1 MVKTKLHIIRIF
13 TLLLLL
19 LTGMGNE
26 AWAAYKVTYHI
37 LTLPMTSTRPGNTD
51 PTYYGWRT
59 EAIKVE
65 VASASTIQLEAHFK
79 SPLAKNFTY
88 YPESVIK
95 KDGTA
100 RQIYQ
105 YRSANTYRLYKA
117 PLAPYVKVTVSGGA
131 ITNEV
136 ISNDTEWDAAG
147 ESKKTA
153 TSVEDMETQVSS
165 FANGDYYFSFQAVC
179 KTEGDAI
186 PSNDYHVYVTYE
198 YDAENNLAK
207 LDGSVAYNVVLDDK
221 FLAFNRGRNNRM
233 AVIPKANVSAEQLT
247 SDDFVYVNVLNVDV
261 LKNKTY
267 WNDKTNNPNPAS
279 ETQSKFFFLFKYKG
293 EDPYNIAICS
303 AYEGEK
309 YYIEKYA
316 DEGSFLKK
324 YYKESSLFAK
334 KTDEMLFAS
343 DDHKK
348 YTQTDVNNS
357 SAPVTYD
364 AAATYNGY
372 YHGIGP
378 ANIIWN
384 SFAMLNAVDN
394 NGNVIADKT
403 VFMASRTIKS
413 DGDLEVQSGKF
424 YYLGYD
430 NPATVKIKP
439 FAKQSA
445 PAADEEMYE
454 IYEYTFKVKT
464 PFGTVITATKKWTEA
479 YKSYSLIDHVPDELL
494 RKYVSFTK
502 AYTSDNP
509 ATRSEI
515 STFAE
520 SDAADNGRIIWLE
533 YTTSMPFETLP
544 VGGCY
549 NDARYYTIRA
559 NGASQA
565 QNLGYYSS
573 GSFYTGLGS
582 NTVLHQGENSAEA
595 QFAFIGDPYELKI
608 ISRAASEATTAS
620 GTPAASHNRYV
631 GCATAALD
639 GTTLTAQTGT
649 NDISTWQIEP
659 GNITNPDYF
668 VLRQFNTEGKYI
680 GWNSGAANKPM
691 TYSSTSTT
699 IRVVEL
705 EKKAFVYHIVRGDGS
720 IAVKAIEEQDIGT
733 PLRKKDVPDIIHSPF
748 IDFPVATITFYSDAA
763 CNSVIKHAPYTV
775 TDENKHIY
783 VKYDM
788 NDAAAPYL
796 DNKVYHVM
804 LNGEYIYYDNGII
817 KSKEV
822 ISDDEA
828 ASGAFKWKLGGNDP
842 YAMTIQTM
850 DENVANYLHYVE
862 VTNWVTGTI
871 SNPWP
876 SSVPDS
882 KFIVK
887 LSPYTTATTNVYEVM
902 AATGDGT
909 DASETYYNIGRLD
922 NTTVK
927 MVDNTSSAHGSLTL
941 RFRLFPTES
950 TTHNVTYHL
959 IDNEGVDLLQ
969 TVARHTSEEAP
980 DFPAQYRSPLVTNYH
995 YYVLSNFTTNTV
1007 SGVTHYT
1014 LDGSPSE
1021 LTTIGDETDVYV
1033 LYNGTNDVSNQ
1044 YDMQNKRITYLL
1056 KYKSG
1061 TPFRAEDGSDGLETT
1076 PVTPIYPY
1084 CNGDCC
1090 FFVYGQDQFDLQ
1102 QEGAASTRTRWAW
1115 YLESTNNDPY
1125 HVKICSRQ
1133 QETYNQDDI
1142 RGYFATYQPDD
1153 YDKVVTTLVWPTISG
1168 IQGADYMILG
1178 TTGNFRLVT
1187 TNEIPLDS
1195 DHNGTPESTQR
1206 YTVKSFEQY
1215 WKTFDTVKKKILD
1228 GELDIL
1234 EDKDKGNS
1242 KYEDPDGS
1250 ILVPT
1255 SPASYRESLTGEYNF
1270 HSYKKWAYA
1279 KRFNGYNKEGKTS
1292 KGWEEIEHWFQTV
1305 DMGEGYFS
1313 LEEVDINPVM
1323 ILLDQHGWEIMRK
1336 PLPTSPTDPTK
1347 AAKYNQIRLYD
1358 SPMVEKYY
1366 FWTKASKR
1374 SGFHQYYNLSQ
1385 QVMVDGE
1392 PYTSTTLTE
1401 LPPYDTATN
1410 LRDAKGN
1417 QYDEYVTYTVKDE
1430 YVQSFKLNY
1439 SYTENMTDPA
1449 DNTKTYTKVSVTGEG
1464 APFLIQQGSH
1474 FASATSAEATSVTQ
1488 NDVPATGGMQ
1498 QYIVTNISDLAAG
1511 EAKQNEL
1518 WYVMPNL
1525 NIDKEMGYDGY
1536 AHEWANDY
1544 ERKDKVQK
1552 SGFNS
1557 WAFDPYNIQISSV
1570 PYSAR
1575 YLVTNATGATLSEGA
1590 GSLIGTYENDPA
1602 VNIGAQATE
1611 VTCSWYDSRALDI
1624 TNATFM
1630 VVSHKIDDEHTY
1642 MQLMPRFDHTTRMK
1656 DFSSLVP
1663 TTDPGI
1669 ANTYT
1674 ELYRPLVYNYHILD
1688 NEGNESLR
1696 YRSGGDL
1703 APQTPDHFK
1712 SPLAKDFKYYSDKK
1726 AYSTI
1731 ACTEDDWDEATGVYQ
1746 KTATSDT
1753 DMKSQTEGLTTSGD
1767 YYFKVE
1773 YYKKVQVTTAKT
1785 EGKDAVFTVDD
1796 ATSSGWT
1803 SAESG
1808 HQKTAES
1815 DADMNTQSKALA
1827 ATGDYYFKIT
1837 YYRKVTF
1844 NANTTSTSDGIYSD
1858 VRDKKD
1864 ISSREITESF
1874 ASSGQTTAGSTGND
1888 IYVRYSYDE
1897 EADVHDVLKGK
1908 WLTMKLNEKDTHYDG
1923 GIKQGTRPVDGE
1935 YNPISIDS
1943 NYKEWQ
1949 WKFLKTPQSD
1959 PDPYAVQ
1966 LFNRNNPGSNNELPT
1981 SGKYFA
1987 LLSHTSDGFA
1997 LAEARTENA
2006 NYDTYNF
2013 LNGNGEMSAS
2023 NPATIAR
2030 ESGFLSTSCSFSGTN
2045 SQLNLFDE
2053 VEHTYNYK
2061 IYTNS
2066 GAFAISATQDNET
2079 IVNNEYVP
2087 VLPENIKS
2095 PLLNW
2100 DQFRY
2105 YNKEDVTFA
2114 DGGLQIVDAEYPTD
2128 KPLSNLYGLYDDEV
2142 VVHYTAYD
2150 PLVTEYKVPNERNAT
2165 NTGQVERASTSND
2178 ASIEINDD
2186 LLYNIIWHSDN
2197 MMVGSG
2203 DAITDG
2209 KNQEISGTPAGKVW
2223 RFAGND
2229 PYAIKIR
2236 QNGAEKYVYSS
2247 DGTTCN
2253 LSGTGTTFML
2263 LPRDDNYEYG
2273 MFQVTGG
2280 TQKLTGFGSTLTT
2293 GDAVPTKFIIF
2304 ALSTHKVTYHLVIAN
2319 IGNTVNVYYPD
2330 KDHTI
2335 EIKGTT
2341 QRDLTA
2347 NAIADHAVGHVSLGD
2362 PLKVPEEMYRPNV
2375 DFFFY
2380 VGDIKD
2386 VNNDGTDGALNES
2399 LTNLYK
2405 GHLITAMGKDPNL
2418 VGKHVY
2424 INIVYSFQGGLPTN
2438 AGDGFVLSVDQN
2450 KWYTFEA
2457 QKRDG
2462 TPQLMQFTNAW
2473 GMEVKEGRG
2482 THYTNDYLWTPIGD
2496 PYGFKMYHRYT
2507 CVNSGNDNTGEPNRV
2522 MTTAGFSDNEEVWMD
2537 DASGTGANKIS
2548 SQGST
2553 DEEKEAAKAAAVT
2566 NSVYELLADKA
2577 TESSPGTTPGYFKI
2591 HPVANSDGTQYY
2603 FKIVR
2608 AHENPLDDSTPEHD
2622 YVRLSS
2628 DDDYTEFT
2636 FGLSED
2642 LVRPYY
2648 DRHGYVGGLKD
2659 DEYNTENADKKAIVD
2674 ALKAGKSLTSA
2685 QLMTAQSVVYNSDNI
2700 VKYSPGYYRLH
2711 SPEDIEGVTVRYASG
2726 YTHKKELTGGEGN
2739 TPIPMHFYERKGVNT
2754 TFEILGSGFTRSDAT
2769 RGAIPISEP
2778 AYDPASIFYFYE
2790 GDAETP
2796 MSRIQTQGLYL
2807 KGVKGPVNVESP
2819 DPSSD
2824 LNNEATNERAA
2835 AVMTATSG
2843 EAQQLYIMDIGG
2855 GILLIH
2861 DNVTA
2866 LGRQYLKY
2874 LSFDQNDPDHI
2885 YDLKLTHNTHTDYAK
2900 WLMEPANAQGLTLAA
2915 HSGFNASIY
2924 GATYYHTTFCAP
2936 FDVLVSGDKGKA
2948 YTCVAADSPWPDT
2961 TTGDLHPKP
2970 IGEYNTGTYA
2980 SNNNFVPAGTPV
2992 LIASTDN
2999 SGTVKLTIPTTSP
3012 STPIS
3017 TIFSGKY
3024 LEQKLDGTNKVYTF
3038 GLPFTS
3044 NLTMDNETGDITGT
3058 LPQQAETGVGF
3069 YINANPNKE
3078 LGLARAE
3085 WIRNNRYVIHNKI
3098 YYRSES
3104 SGASAPE
3111 MPDFQFVPV
3120 VFDWEDEELQPDG
3133 SWMSEGDGCIY
3144 DLQGRKVA
3152 TKEQV
3157 EDGTWRERLA
3167 PGIYIL
3173 NGKKFKK

>member
-26 AWAAYKVTYHI
+26 AWAAYKVIYHI
-37 LTLPMTSTRPGNTD
+37 LTLPIDNSIYHMNGSENVLNGKR
-51 PTYYGWRT
+51 
-59 EAIKVE
+59 
-65 VASASTIQLEAHFK
+65 LEAVRVVDNNATKVNLPEAYK
-79 SPLAKNFTY
+79 SPLAKNFKY
-88 YPESVIK
+88 YESTNVTKYDAVTMYNSTKNKSCYYTI
-95 KDGTA
+95 TA
-100 RQIYQ
+100 EDAGHNIEN
-105 YRSANTYRLYKA
+105 AD
-117 PLAPYVKVTVSGGA
+117 VTDD
-131 ITNEV
+131 I
-136 ISNDTEWDAAG
+136 D
-147 ESKKTA
+147 
-153 TSVEDMETQVSS
+153 
-165 FANGDYYFSFQAVC
+165 
-179 KTEGDAI
+179 
-186 PSNDYHVYVTYE
+186 VYVTYE
-198 YDAENNLAK
+198 YDDSKGIA
-207 LDGSVAYNVVLDDK
+207 LDGSAEYNLTIGDG
-221 FLAFNRGRNNRM
+221 FLAFNRGRNNRV
-233 AVIPKANVSAEQLT
+233 AVFRKSLGIVDEEALASE
-247 SDDFVYVNVLNVDV
+247 DFVQFAYTKD
-261 LKNKTY
+261 NKISGTNISTY
-267 WNDKTNNPNPAS
+267 WQSNDNKNTKESVAG
-279 ETQSKFFFLFKYKG
+279 QFHFRFKFEG
-293 EDPYNIAICS
+293 SDPYNIIIGT
-303 AYEGEK
+303 AYNK
-309 YYIEKYA
+309 DYTYIEKH
-316 DEGSFLKK
+316 GSESKL
-324 YYKESSLFAK
+324 YYKWYKGSHLFQPNDK
-334 KTDEMLFAS
+334 SGFFLAS
-343 DDHKK
+343 DDHKA
-348 YTQTDVNNS
+348 YTKIGTAYDPNPNADLPYDESKTGYFKSKGSSELTYNTFALLNNS
-357 SAPVTYD
+357 D
-364 AAATYNGY
+364 KNGY
-372 YHGIGP
+372 
-378 ANIIWN
+378 
-384 SFAMLNAVDN
+384 
-394 NGNVIADKT
+394 
-403 VFMASRTIKS
+403 VFMVSRFVDA
-413 DGDLEVQSGKF
+413 DGDLSTPGDYKSASYNFLVP
-424 YYLGYD
+424 D
-430 NPATVKIKP
+430 NNYNNLIYALKTLSVASQNYSTDEKIYQVK
-439 FAKQSA
+439 
-445 PAADEEMYE
+445 
-454 IYEYTFKVKT
+454 EYVFKVKT
-464 PFGTVITATKKWTEA
+464 PLTGTVLSQVVTVSEYFLNDNPKD
-479 YKSYSLIDHVPDELL
+479 YVPDALK
-494 RKYVSFTK
+494 RKYVEFKGAYKETGLINEYASF
-502 AYTSDNP
+502 AAVD
-509 ATRSEI
+509 ATGD
-515 STFAE
+515 AE
-520 SDAADNGRIIWLE
+520 TEDGKKVIWLKYE
-533 YTTSMPFETLP
+533 TSMPFEALP

-549 NDARYYTIRA
+549 NDARYYTIRL
-559 NGASQA
+559 NGSQEPK
-565 QNLGYYSS
+565 NLGYLS
-573 GSFYTGLGS
+573 GSSFYTGLGDNS
-582 NTVLHQGENSAEA
+582 SDKLHQGENSAEA

-608 ISRAASEATTAS
+608 ISRAASEAVTAD

-631 GCATAALD
+631 GCATDALD
-639 GTTLTAQTGT
+639 GTTLTVKDGT
-649 NDISTWQIEP
+649 SDISTWQIEP

-680 GWNSGAANKPM
+680 GWNSGAENKPM
-691 TYSSTSTT
+691 TYSTTSTT

-705 EKKAFVYHIVRGDGS
+705 EKKDYVYHIVRGDGS
-720 IAVKAIEEQDIGT
+720 IAVKATEAQDIGT

-748 IDFPVATITFYSDAA
+748 IDFPAATVTFYSDAA
-763 CNSVIKHAPYTV
+763 CSNAIKHAPYTF

-783 VKYDM
+783 VKYNM
-788 NDAAAPYL
+788 NGAAAPYL

-862 VTNWVTGTI
+862 VTNWATGTI

-876 SSVPDS
+876 NSVPDS

-959 IDNEGVDLLQ
+959 IDKEGVDLLQ
-969 TVARHTSEEAP
+969 TVARHTTSEAP

-995 YYVLSNFTTNTV
+995 YYVSSNFTTNTV

-1021 LTTIGDETDVYV
+1021 LTTIGDVTDVYV

-1061 TPFRAEDGSDGLETT
+1061 TPFRAEDGSDGLGTT

-1255 SPASYRESLTGEYNF
+1255 SPASYRESLTDEYNF

-1430 YVQSFKLNY
+1430 YVQSYN
-1439 SYTENMTDPA
+1439 SS
-1449 DNTKTYTKVSVTGEG
+1449 TKEG
-1464 APFLIQQGSH
+1464 AEFLIQQGSKY
-1474 FASATSAEATSVTQ
+1474 ASYNGTDLSTPAVTS
-1488 NDVPATGGMQ
+1488 PGGMQ
-1498 QYIVTNISDLAAG
+1498 QYIVDNINNLNAEGSKNSD
-1511 EAKQNEL
+1511 L
-1518 WYVMPNL
+1518 WYVKPNAR
-1525 NIDKEMGYDGY
+1525 IDYEMGYVDKDEENDIETNHDWTDEENYTGYTGAFSDG
-1536 AHEWANDY
+1536 
-1544 ERKDKVQK
+1544 
-1552 SGFNS
+1552 
-1557 WAFDPYNIQISSV
+1557 FDPYNIQISSV
-1570 PYSAR
+1570 PHNTKYF
-1575 YLVTNATGATLSEGA
+1575 VTNATGATLAEGA
-1590 GSLIGTYENDPA
+1590 GSLIGTYVSDPA
-1602 VNIGAQATE
+1602 VSIREPYTNKPCT
-1611 VTCSWYDSRALDI
+1611 WYDSRELAI

-1630 VVSHKIDDEHTY
+1630 AVQDADGN

-1656 DFSSLVP
+1656 DFSALVP

-1674 ELYRPLVYNYHILD
+1674 ELYRPQVYNYHILD

-1703 APQTPDHFK
+1703 VPQTPDHFK
-1712 SPLAKDFKYYSDKK
+1712 SPLAKDFKYYKES
-1726 AYSTI
+1726 
-1731 ACTEDDWDEATGVYQ
+1731 ACENE
-1746 KTATSDT
+1746 
-1753 DMKSQTEGLTTSGD
+1753 
-1767 YYFKVE
+1767 VE
-1773 YYKKVQVTTAKT
+1773 
-1785 EGKDAVFTVDD
+1785 
-1796 ATSSGWT
+1796 
-1803 SAESG
+1803 
-1808 HQKTAES
+1808 
-1815 DADMNTQSKALA
+1815 
-1827 ATGDYYFKIT
+1827 
-1837 YYRKVTF
+1837 
-1844 NANTTSTSDGIYSD
+1844 
-1858 VRDKKD
+1858 
-1864 ISSREITESF
+1864 ESF
-1874 ASSGQTTAGSTGND
+1874 AGESMTATTND
-1888 IYVRYSYDE
+1888 VYVRYSYDE
-1897 EADVHDVLKGK
+1897 EADVHGILQGK
-1908 WLTMKLNEKDTHYDG
+1908 WLTMKLNNLDAHYTTVSATT
-1923 GIKQGTRPVDGE
+1923 GIFADASPATKPATIDGE
-1935 YNPISIDS
+1935 A
-1943 NYKEWQ
+1943 KEWQ

-2013 LNGNGEMSAS
+2013 LNGNGAMSS
-2023 NPATIAR
+2023 SSPAAIAQ

-2150 PLVTEYKVPNERNAT
+2150 PLVTEYKVPNERVWPKADA
-2165 NTGQVERASTSND
+2165 GDVVERASSSND
-2178 ASIEINDD
+2178 ASIEINNE

-2209 KNQEISGTPAGKVW
+2209 GSLEISGTGGNVWTLAGD
-2223 RFAGND
+2223 D

-2253 LSGTGTTFML
+2253 LSGTATTFML

-2335 EIKGTT
+2335 EIEGTT

-2507 CVNSGNDNTGEPNRV
+2507 CVNSGNDNKGEPNRV

-2577 TESSPGTTPGYFKI
+2577 TESSPGTTQGYFKI

-2685 QLMTAQSVVYNSDNI
+2685 QLMTAQSVVYNPANI

-2726 YTHKKELTGGEGN
+2726 YTHKKELTGGEN
-2739 TPIPMHFYERKGVNT
+2739 DTPIPMHFYERKGVNT

-2778 AYDPASIFYFYE
+2778 VYDPASIFYFYE
-2790 GDAETP
+2790 GSEDNP
-2796 MSRIQTQGLYL
+2796 MTKIQTQGLYL
-2807 KGVKGPVNVESP
+2807 KGVKGAVDIDTSTNPATLTNPS
-2819 DPSSD
+2819 DPNIED
-2824 LNNEATNERAA
+2824 TNERAA

-2915 HSGFNASIY
+2915 HSGFNASVY

-2936 FDVLVSGDKGKA
+2936 FDVLISGDKGKA
-2948 YTCVAADSPWPDT
+2948 YTCVAADSPWPIVPPAT
-2961 TTGDLHPKP
+2961 KGDLHPKP

-2992 LIASTDN
+2992 MIATTDN

-3024 LEQKLDGTNKVYTF
+3024 LEQKLDGTNIVYTF

-3044 NLTMDNETGDITGT
+3044 SLTMDNETGDITGT

-3111 MPDFQFVPV
+3111 MPEFQFVPV
-3120 VFDWEDEELQPDG
+3120 IFDEDGELPEDEELQPDG

-3144 DLQGRKVA
+3144 DLLGRKVA

-3157 EDGTWRERLA
+3157 TDGSWRERLS

-3173 NGKKFKK
+3173 NGKKFKM

>member
-1 MVKTKLHIIRIF
+1 
-13 TLLLLL
+13 
-19 LTGMGNE
+19 MGNE
-26 AWAAYKVTYHI
+26 AWAAYKVIYHI
-37 LTLPMTSTRPGNTD
+37 LTLPIDNSIYHMNGSENVLNGKR
-51 PTYYGWRT
+51 
-59 EAIKVE
+59 
-65 VASASTIQLEAHFK
+65 LEAVRVVDNNATKVNLPEAYK
-79 SPLAKNFTY
+79 SPLAKNFKY
-88 YPESVIK
+88 YESTNVTKYDAVTMYNSTKNKSCYYTI
-95 KDGTA
+95 TA
-100 RQIYQ
+100 EDAGHNIEN
-105 YRSANTYRLYKA
+105 AD
-117 PLAPYVKVTVSGGA
+117 VTDD
-131 ITNEV
+131 I
-136 ISNDTEWDAAG
+136 D
-147 ESKKTA
+147 
-153 TSVEDMETQVSS
+153 
-165 FANGDYYFSFQAVC
+165 
-179 KTEGDAI
+179 
-186 PSNDYHVYVTYE
+186 VYVTYE
-198 YDAENNLAK
+198 YDDSKGIA
-207 LDGSVAYNVVLDDK
+207 LDGSAEYNLTIGDG
-221 FLAFNRGRNNRM
+221 FLAFNRGRNNRV
-233 AVIPKANVSAEQLT
+233 AVFRKSLGIVDEEALASE
-247 SDDFVYVNVLNVDV
+247 DFVQFAYTKD
-261 LKNKTY
+261 NKISGTNISTY
-267 WNDKTNNPNPAS
+267 WQSNDNKNTKESVAG
-279 ETQSKFFFLFKYKG
+279 QFHFRFKFEG
-293 EDPYNIAICS
+293 SDPYNIIIGT
-303 AYEGEK
+303 AYNK
-309 YYIEKYA
+309 DYTYIEKH
-316 DEGSFLKK
+316 GSESKL
-324 YYKESSLFAK
+324 YYKWYKGSHLFQPNDK
-334 KTDEMLFAS
+334 SGFFLAS
-343 DDHKK
+343 DDHKA
-348 YTQTDVNNS
+348 YTKIGTAYDPNPNADLPYDESKTGYFKSKGSSELTYNTFALLNNS
-357 SAPVTYD
+357 D
-364 AAATYNGY
+364 KNGY
-372 YHGIGP
+372 
-378 ANIIWN
+378 
-384 SFAMLNAVDN
+384 
-394 NGNVIADKT
+394 
-403 VFMASRTIKS
+403 VFMVSRFVDA
-413 DGDLEVQSGKF
+413 DGDLSTPGDYKSASYNFLVP
-424 YYLGYD
+424 D
-430 NPATVKIKP
+430 NNYNNLIYALKTLSVASQNYSTDEKIYQVK
-439 FAKQSA
+439 
-445 PAADEEMYE
+445 
-454 IYEYTFKVKT
+454 EYVFKVKT
-464 PFGTVITATKKWTEA
+464 PLTGTVLSQVVTVSEYFLNDNPKD
-479 YKSYSLIDHVPDELL
+479 YVPDALK
-494 RKYVSFTK
+494 RKYVEFKGAYKETGLINEYASF
-502 AYTSDNP
+502 AAVD
-509 ATRSEI
+509 ATGD
-515 STFAE
+515 AE
-520 SDAADNGRIIWLE
+520 TEDGKKVIWLKYE
-533 YTTSMPFETLP
+533 TSMPFEALP

-549 NDARYYTIRA
+549 NDARYYTIRL
-559 NGASQA
+559 NGSQEPK
-565 QNLGYYSS
+565 NLGYLS
-573 GSFYTGLGS
+573 GSSFYTGLGDNS
-582 NTVLHQGENSAEA
+582 SDKLHQGENSAEA

-608 ISRAASEATTAS
+608 ISRAASEAVTAD

-631 GCATAALD
+631 GCATDALD
-639 GTTLTAQTGT
+639 GTTLTVKDGT
-649 NDISTWQIEP
+649 SDISTWQIEP

-680 GWNSGAANKPM
+680 GWNSGAENKPM
-691 TYSSTSTT
+691 TYSTTSTT

-705 EKKAFVYHIVRGDGS
+705 EKKDYVYHIVRGDGS
-720 IAVKAIEEQDIGT
+720 IAVKATEAQDIGT

-748 IDFPVATITFYSDAA
+748 IDFPAATVTFYSDAA
-763 CNSVIKHAPYTV
+763 CSNAIKHAPYTF

-783 VKYDM
+783 VKYNM
-788 NDAAAPYL
+788 NGAAAPYL

-862 VTNWVTGTI
+862 VTNWATGTI

-876 SSVPDS
+876 NSVPDS

-959 IDNEGVDLLQ
+959 IDKEGVDLLQ
-969 TVARHTSEEAP
+969 TVARHTTSEAP

-995 YYVLSNFTTNTV
+995 YYVSSNFTTNTV

-1021 LTTIGDETDVYV
+1021 LTTIGDVTDVYV

-1061 TPFRAEDGSDGLETT
+1061 TPFRAEDGSDGLGTT

-1255 SPASYRESLTGEYNF
+1255 SPASYRESLTDEYNF

-1430 YVQSFKLNY
+1430 YVQSYN
-1439 SYTENMTDPA
+1439 SS
-1449 DNTKTYTKVSVTGEG
+1449 TKEG
-1464 APFLIQQGSH
+1464 AEFLIQQGSKY
-1474 FASATSAEATSVTQ
+1474 ASYNGTDLSTPAVTS
-1488 NDVPATGGMQ
+1488 PGGMQ
-1498 QYIVTNISDLAAG
+1498 QYIVDNINNLNAEGSKNSD
-1511 EAKQNEL
+1511 L
-1518 WYVMPNL
+1518 WYVKPNAR
-1525 NIDKEMGYDGY
+1525 IDYEMGYVDKDEENDIETNHDWTDEENYTGYTGAFSDG
-1536 AHEWANDY
+1536 
-1544 ERKDKVQK
+1544 
-1552 SGFNS
+1552 
-1557 WAFDPYNIQISSV
+1557 FDPYNIQISSV
-1570 PYSAR
+1570 PHNTKYF
-1575 YLVTNATGATLSEGA
+1575 VTNATGATLAEGA
-1590 GSLIGTYENDPA
+1590 GSLIGTYVSDPA
-1602 VNIGAQATE
+1602 VSIREPYTNKPCT
-1611 VTCSWYDSRALDI
+1611 WYDSRELAI

-1630 VVSHKIDDEHTY
+1630 AVQDADGN

-1656 DFSSLVP
+1656 DFSALVP

-1674 ELYRPLVYNYHILD
+1674 ELYRPQVYNYHILD

-1703 APQTPDHFK
+1703 VPQTPDHFK
-1712 SPLAKDFKYYSDKK
+1712 SPLAKDFKYYKES
-1726 AYSTI
+1726 
-1731 ACTEDDWDEATGVYQ
+1731 ACENE
-1746 KTATSDT
+1746 
-1753 DMKSQTEGLTTSGD
+1753 
-1767 YYFKVE
+1767 VE
-1773 YYKKVQVTTAKT
+1773 
-1785 EGKDAVFTVDD
+1785 
-1796 ATSSGWT
+1796 
-1803 SAESG
+1803 
-1808 HQKTAES
+1808 
-1815 DADMNTQSKALA
+1815 
-1827 ATGDYYFKIT
+1827 
-1837 YYRKVTF
+1837 
-1844 NANTTSTSDGIYSD
+1844 
-1858 VRDKKD
+1858 
-1864 ISSREITESF
+1864 ESF
-1874 ASSGQTTAGSTGND
+1874 AGESMTATTND
-1888 IYVRYSYDE
+1888 VYVRYSYDE
-1897 EADVHDVLKGK
+1897 EADVHGILQGK
-1908 WLTMKLNEKDTHYDG
+1908 WLTMKLNNLDAHYTTVSATT
-1923 GIKQGTRPVDGE
+1923 GIFADASPATKPATIDGE
-1935 YNPISIDS
+1935 A
-1943 NYKEWQ
+1943 KEWQ

-2013 LNGNGEMSAS
+2013 LNGNGAMSS
-2023 NPATIAR
+2023 SSPAAIAQ

-2150 PLVTEYKVPNERNAT
+2150 PLVTEYKVPNERVWPKADA
-2165 NTGQVERASTSND
+2165 GDVVERASSSND
-2178 ASIEINDD
+2178 ASIEINNE

-2209 KNQEISGTPAGKVW
+2209 GSLEISGTGGNVWTLAGD
-2223 RFAGND
+2223 D

-2253 LSGTGTTFML
+2253 LSGTATTFML

-2335 EIKGTT
+2335 EIEGTT

-2507 CVNSGNDNTGEPNRV
+2507 CVNSGNDNKGEPNRV

-2577 TESSPGTTPGYFKI
+2577 TESSPGTTQGYFKI

-2685 QLMTAQSVVYNSDNI
+2685 QLMTAQSVVYNPANI

-2726 YTHKKELTGGEGN
+2726 YTHKKELTGGEN
-2739 TPIPMHFYERKGVNT
+2739 DTPIPMHFYERKGVNT

-2778 AYDPASIFYFYE
+2778 VYDPASIFYFYE
-2790 GDAETP
+2790 GSEDNP
-2796 MSRIQTQGLYL
+2796 MTKIQTQGLYL
-2807 KGVKGPVNVESP
+2807 KGVKGAVDIDTSTNPATLTNPS
-2819 DPSSD
+2819 DPNIED
-2824 LNNEATNERAA
+2824 TNERAA

-2915 HSGFNASIY
+2915 HSGFNASVY

-2936 FDVLVSGDKGKA
+2936 FDVLISGDKGKA
-2948 YTCVAADSPWPDT
+2948 YTCVAADSPWPIVPPAT
-2961 TTGDLHPKP
+2961 KGDLHPKP

-2992 LIASTDN
+2992 MIATTDN

-3024 LEQKLDGTNKVYTF
+3024 LEQKLDGTNIVYTF

-3044 NLTMDNETGDITGT
+3044 SLTMDNETGDITGT

-3111 MPDFQFVPV
+3111 MPEFQFVPV
-3120 VFDWEDEELQPDG
+3120 IFDDDEQPEDEELQPDG

-3144 DLQGRKVA
+3144 DLLGRKVA

-3157 EDGTWRERLA
+3157 TDGSWRERLS

-3173 NGKKFKK
+3173 NGKKFKM

>member
-26 AWAAYKVTYHI
+26 VWAAYKVTYHI

-100 RQIYQ
+100 QQIYQ

-247 SDDFVYVNVLNVDV
+247 SDDFVYVNVSNVDV

-573 GSFYTGLGS
+573 GSFYTVLGS

-608 ISRAASEATTAS
+608 ISRAASEAVTAD

-631 GCATAALD
+631 GCATDALD
-639 GTTLTAQTGT
+639 GTTLTVKDGT
-649 NDISTWQIEP
+649 SGISTWQIEP

-680 GWNSGAANKPM
+680 GWNSGAENKPM
-691 TYSSTSTT
+691 TYSTTSTT

-720 IAVKAIEEQDIGT
+720 IAVKATEEQDIGT

-748 IDFPVATITFYSDAA
+748 IDFPAATVTFYSDAA

-804 LNGEYIYYDNGII
+804 LNGEYIYYDNGTI

-822 ISDDEA
+822 MSDADA
-828 ASGAFKWKLGGNDP
+828 AKGAFKWKLDGNDP

-862 VTNWVTGTI
+862 VTNWATGTI

-876 SSVPDS
+876 NSVPNS

-927 MVDNTSSAHGSLTL
+927 MVDNETSAHGSLTL
-941 RFRLFPTES
+941 RFRLFPTEG

-959 IDNEGVDLLQ
+959 IDKEGVDLLQ
-969 TVARHTSEEAP
+969 TVVRHTTSEAP

-1007 SGVTHYT
+1007 SGVTYYT
-1014 LDGSPSE
+1014 LNGTHSE
-1021 LTTIGDETDVYV
+1021 LATIGDVTDVYV
-1033 LYNGTNDVSNQ
+1033 LYNGTNDVSSK
-1044 YDMQNKRITYLL
+1044 YDMQNKKITYLL
-1056 KYKSG
+1056 KYKTG
-1061 TPFRAEDGSDGLETT
+1061 IPFRAEDGSDGLETT

-1153 YDKVVTTLVWPTISG
+1153 YDKVITTLVWPTISG

-1255 SPASYRESLTGEYNF
+1255 SPASYREILTGEYNF

-1347 AAKYNQIRLYD
+1347 AAKYNQIRPYD
-1358 SPMVEKYY
+1358 SPMVKEYY

-1430 YVQSFKLNY
+1430 YLE
-1439 SYTENMTDPA
+1439 SYNA
-1449 DNTKTYTKVSVTGEG
+1449 STKVG
-1464 APFLIQQGSH
+1464 AEFLIQQGSIY
-1474 FASATSAEATSVTQ
+1474 ASYNGTELSTPAVTS
-1488 NDVPATGGMQ
+1488 PGGMQ
-1498 QYIVTNISDLAAG
+1498 QYIIDNISNLNAG
-1511 EAKQNEL
+1511 GSKNSDL
-1518 WYVMPNL
+1518 WYVKPNAR
-1525 NIDKEMGYDGY
+1525 IDYEMGYDETNHDWTDKEDYTGY
-1536 AHEWANDY
+1536 TGVFSD
-1544 ERKDKVQK
+1544 
-1552 SGFNS
+1552 G
-1557 WAFDPYNIQISSV
+1557 FDPYNIQISSV
-1570 PYSAR
+1570 PNNTKYF
-1575 YLVTNATGATLSEGA
+1575 VTNATGATLSEGA
-1590 GSLIGTYENDPA
+1590 GSLIGNYDTDPA
-1602 VNIGAQATE
+1602 VNLGAQATG

-1630 VVSHKIDDEHTY
+1630 AVQDADGN

-1656 DFSSLVP
+1656 DFSTLVP

-1703 APQTPDHFK
+1703 VPQTPDHFK
-1712 SPLAKDFKYYSDKK
+1712 SPLAKDYKYYKE
-1726 AYSTI
+1726 ST
-1731 ACTEDDWDEATGVYQ
+1731 CETEID
-1746 KTATSDT
+1746 
-1753 DMKSQTEGLTTSGD
+1753 
-1767 YYFKVE
+1767 
-1773 YYKKVQVTTAKT
+1773 
-1785 EGKDAVFTVDD
+1785 
-1796 ATSSGWT
+1796 
-1803 SAESG
+1803 
-1808 HQKTAES
+1808 
-1815 DADMNTQSKALA
+1815 
-1827 ATGDYYFKIT
+1827 
-1837 YYRKVTF
+1837 
-1844 NANTTSTSDGIYSD
+1844 
-1858 VRDKKD
+1858 
-1864 ISSREITESF
+1864 ESF
-1874 ASSGQTTAGSTGND
+1874 AGESMTASTND
-1888 IYVRYSYDE
+1888 VYVRYSYDE
-1897 EADVHDVLKGK
+1897 EADEQGILQGK
-1908 WLTMKLNEKDTHYDG
+1908 WLTMKLNNLDAHYTTVSATT
-1923 GIKQGTRPVDGE
+1923 GIFADASPATKPATIDGE
-1935 YNPISIDS
+1935 A
-1943 NYKEWQ
+1943 KKWQ
-1949 WKFLKTPQSD
+1949 WKFLKTPQTD

-1966 LFNRNNPGSNNELPT
+1966 LFNRNNPGSDNELPT
-1981 SGKYFA
+1981 TGKYFA
-1987 LLSHTSDGFA
+1987 ILPHTSNGFA
-1997 LAEARTENA
+1997 LAEARTANA

-2013 LNGNGEMSAS
+2013 LNGNGEMDEDTPAS
-2023 NPATIAR
+2023 IAQ
-2030 ESGFLSTSCSFSGTN
+2030 ESGFLSTSCSFSDTN

-2100 DQFRY
+2100 NQFRY
-2105 YNKEDVTFA
+2105 YNKDDVTFA
-2114 DGGLQIVDAEYPTD
+2114 TDAELLISTTD
-2128 KPLSNLYGLYDDEV
+2128 TISKALTSLYGLYDDEV
-2142 VVHYTAYD
+2142 IVHYMPYD
-2150 PLVTEYKVPNERNAT
+2150 PLVTEYKVPNERVWPKANADDV
-2165 NTGQVERASTSND
+2165 VERASSSND
-2178 ASIEINDD
+2178 ASIEINDE
-2186 LLYNIIWHSDN
+2186 LLYNIIWHNDK
-2197 MMVGSG
+2197 MMRGEVHAEA
-2203 DAITDG
+2203 DYDDITG
-2209 KNQEISGTPAGKVW
+2209 VANQEISGSPSGQVW
-2223 RFAGND
+2223 HFAGDD

-2236 QNGAEKYVYSS
+2236 TTLSS
-2247 DGTTCN
+2247 ANRYIHQSGDACN
-2253 LSGTGTTFML
+2253 LIASKNDATTFML

-2280 TQKLTGFGSTLTT
+2280 TQKLTGYGSTLTT

-2319 IGNTVNVYYPD
+2319 INSSEDIPARNENDALTTL
-2330 KDHTI
+2330 TI
-2335 EIKGTT
+2335 AGTT
-2341 QRDLTA
+2341 QRNLTA
-2347 NAIADHAVGHVSLGD
+2347 NPIADHAVGHVSLGD
-2362 PLKVPEEMYRPNV
+2362 PLKVPEEMYRPNL
-2375 DFFFY
+2375 DFYFY
-2380 VGDIKD
+2380 VGNIYNVKS
-2386 VNNDGTDGALNES
+2386 DGTDDEVNSAL
-2399 LTNLYK
+2399 TALYK
-2405 GHLITAMGKDPNL
+2405 GKLVDAMGKEPDL

-2424 INIVYSFQGGLPTN
+2424 INIVYTFQGGLPTN

-2824 LNNEATNERAA
+2824 PNNEATNERAA

-2948 YTCVAADSPWPDT
+2948 YTCVLADSPWPET

-2992 LIASTDN
+2992 MIATTDN

-3024 LEQKLDGTNKVYTF
+3024 LEQKLDGTNIVYTL
-3038 GLPFTS
+3038 GLPFVS
-3044 NLTMDNETGDITGT
+3044 ELTMDNETGEITGT

-3085 WIRNNRYVIHNKI
+3085 WIRNNRYVLHNKI
-3098 YYRSES
+3098 YYRSGS
-3104 SGASAPE
+3104 SGSSAPQMSPE
-3111 MPDFQFVPV
+3111 FVPV
-3120 VFDWEDEELQPDG
+3120 VFDDGEQPEDEELQPNG
-3133 SWMSEGDGCIY
+3133 SWMSSGDGCIY
-3144 DLQGRKVA
+3144 DLLGRKVA

-3157 EDGTWRERLA
+3157 TDGSWRERLS

-3173 NGKKFKK
+3173 NGRKFKM

>member
-1 MVKTKLHIIRIF
+1 
-13 TLLLLL
+13 
-19 LTGMGNE
+19 MGNE
-26 AWAAYKVTYHI
+26 AWAAYKVIYHI
-37 LTLPMTSTRPGNTD
+37 LTLPIDNSIYHMNGSENVLNGKR
-51 PTYYGWRT
+51 
-59 EAIKVE
+59 
-65 VASASTIQLEAHFK
+65 LEAVRVVDNNATKVNLPEAYK
-79 SPLAKNFTY
+79 SPLAKNFKY
-88 YPESVIK
+88 YESTNVTKYAAVTMYNSTKNKSCYYTI
-95 KDGTA
+95 TA
-100 RQIYQ
+100 EDEGHNIEN
-105 YRSANTYRLYKA
+105 AD
-117 PLAPYVKVTVSGGA
+117 VTA
-131 ITNEV
+131 DI
-136 ISNDTEWDAAG
+136 D
-147 ESKKTA
+147 
-153 TSVEDMETQVSS
+153 
-165 FANGDYYFSFQAVC
+165 
-179 KTEGDAI
+179 
-186 PSNDYHVYVTYE
+186 VYVTYE
-198 YDAENNLAK
+198 YDDSKGIA
-207 LDGSVAYNVVLDDK
+207 LDGSAEYNLTIGDG
-221 FLAFNRGRNNRM
+221 FLAFNRGRNNRV
-233 AVIPKANVSAEQLT
+233 AVFRKSLGIVDEEALASE
-247 SDDFVYVNVLNVDV
+247 DFVQFAYTKD
-261 LKNKTY
+261 NKISGTNISTY
-267 WNDKTNNPNPAS
+267 WQSNDNKNTKESVAG
-279 ETQSKFFFLFKYKG
+279 QFHFRFKFEG
-293 EDPYNIAICS
+293 SDPYNIIIGT
-303 AYEGEK
+303 AYNK
-309 YYIEKYA
+309 DYTYIEKH
-316 DEGSFLKK
+316 GSESKL
-324 YYKESSLFAK
+324 YYKWYKGSHLFQPNDK
-334 KTDEMLFAS
+334 SGFFLAS
-343 DDHKK
+343 DDHKA
-348 YTQTDVNNS
+348 YTKTGTAYDPNPNADLPYDESKTGYFKSKGSSELTYNTFALLNNS
-357 SAPVTYD
+357 D
-364 AAATYNGY
+364 KNGY
-372 YHGIGP
+372 
-378 ANIIWN
+378 
-384 SFAMLNAVDN
+384 
-394 NGNVIADKT
+394 
-403 VFMASRTIKS
+403 VFMVSRFVDA
-413 DGDLEVQSGKF
+413 DGDLSTPGDYKSASYNFLVP
-424 YYLGYD
+424 D
-430 NPATVKIKP
+430 NNYNNLIYALKTLSVASQNYSTDEKIYQVK
-439 FAKQSA
+439 
-445 PAADEEMYE
+445 
-454 IYEYTFKVKT
+454 EYVFKVKT
-464 PFGTVITATKKWTEA
+464 PLTGTVLSQVVTVSEYFLNDNPKD
-479 YKSYSLIDHVPDELL
+479 YVPDALK
-494 RKYVSFTK
+494 RKYVEFKGAYKETGLINEYASF
-502 AYTSDNP
+502 AAVD
-509 ATRSEI
+509 ATGD
-515 STFAE
+515 AE
-520 SDAADNGRIIWLE
+520 TEDGKKVIWLKYE
-533 YTTSMPFETLP
+533 TSMPFEALP
-544 VGGCY
+544 IGGCY
-549 NDARYYTIRA
+549 NDARYYTIRL
-559 NGASQA
+559 NGSQEPK
-565 QNLGYYSS
+565 NLGYLS
-573 GSFYTGLGS
+573 GSSFYTGLGDNS
-582 NTVLHQGENSAEA
+582 SDKLHQGENSAEA

-608 ISRAASEATTAS
+608 ISRAASEAVTAD

-631 GCATAALD
+631 GCATDALD
-639 GTTLTAQTGT
+639 GTTLTVKDGT
-649 NDISTWQIEP
+649 SDISTWQIEP

-680 GWNSGAANKPM
+680 GWNSGAENKPM
-691 TYSSTSTT
+691 TYSTTSTT

-705 EKKAFVYHIVRGDGS
+705 EKKDYVYHIVRGDGS
-720 IAVKAIEEQDIGT
+720 IAVKATEAQDIGT

-748 IDFPVATITFYSDAA
+748 IDFPAATVTFYSDAA
-763 CNSVIKHAPYTV
+763 CSSAIKHAPYTF

-783 VKYDM
+783 VKYNM
-788 NDAAAPYL
+788 NGAAAPYL

-862 VTNWVTGTI
+862 VTNWATGTI

-876 SSVPDS
+876 NSVPDS

-959 IDNEGVDLLQ
+959 IDKEGVDLLQ
-969 TVARHTSEEAP
+969 TVARHTTSEAP

-995 YYVLSNFTTNTV
+995 YYVSSNFTTNTV

-1021 LTTIGDETDVYV
+1021 LTTIGDVTDVYV

-1061 TPFRAEDGSDGLETT
+1061 TPFRAEDGSDGLGTT

-1255 SPASYRESLTGEYNF
+1255 SPASYRERLTGEYNF

-1544 ERKDKVQK
+1544 ERKDKVQE

-1773 YYKKVQVTTAKT
+1773 YYKTVQVTNAKT

-1796 ATSSGWT
+1796 ATLSGWT

-1815 DADMNTQSKALA
+1815 DTDMNMQSKALA

-1874 ASSGQTTAGSTGND
+1874 ASSGLTTAGSTGND

-1949 WKFLKTPQSD
+1949 WKFLKTPQTD

-2197 MMVGSG
+2197 MMVGSD

-2236 QNGAEKYVYSS
+2236 QNGAEQYVYSS

-2280 TQKLTGFGSTLTT
+2280 TQKLTGYGSTLTT
-2293 GDAVPTKFIIF
+2293 TDDAVPTKFIIF

-2319 IGNTVNVYYPD
+2319 INSSENIPARDKNGNPTTI
-2330 KDHTI
+2330 TI
-2335 EIKGTT
+2335 EGTT
-2341 QRDLTA
+2341 QRNLTA

-2362 PLKVPEEMYRPNV
+2362 PLKVPDEMYRPNV

-2386 VNNDGTDGALNES
+2386 VNNDGNDGDLNES

-2438 AGDGFVLSVDQN
+2438 AGAGFVLDVSDN

-2457 QKRDG
+2457 QKADG

-2507 CVNSGNDNTGEPNRV
+2507 CVNSGNDNKGEPNRV
-2522 MTTAGFSDNEEVWMD
+2522 MTTAGFADNQEVWMD
-2537 DASGTGANKIS
+2537 DGSRTGANKVSIATS
-2548 SQGST
+2548 AET
-2553 DEEKEAAKAAAVT
+2553 AAT

-2591 HPVANSDGTQYY
+2591 HPVANSAGTQYY

-2636 FGLSED
+2636 FGLSEE
-2642 LVRPYY
+2642 LVKPYY

-2659 DEYNTENADKKAIVD
+2659 DEYNTDNAEKKAIVD
-2674 ALKAGKSLTSA
+2674 ALKAGKALTSA
-2685 QLMTAQSVVYNSDNI
+2685 QLMTAQSVVYNPANI

-2726 YTHKKELTGGEGN
+2726 YTHKKELTGGEN
-2739 TPIPMHFYERKGVNT
+2739 DTPIPMHFYERKGVNT

-2778 AYDPASIFYFYE
+2778 VYDPASIFYFYE
-2790 GDAETP
+2790 GSEDNP
-2796 MSRIQTQGLYL
+2796 MTKIQTQGLYL
-2807 KGVKGPVNVESP
+2807 KGVKGAVDIDTSTNPATLTNPS
-2819 DPSSD
+2819 DPNIED
-2824 LNNEATNERAA
+2824 TNERAA

-2915 HSGFNASIY
+2915 HSGFNASVY

-2936 FDVLVSGDKGKA
+2936 FDVLISGDKGKA
-2948 YTCVAADSPWPDT
+2948 YTCVAADSPWPIVPPAT
-2961 TTGDLHPKP
+2961 KGDLHPKP

-2992 LIASTDN
+2992 MIATTDN

-3024 LEQKLDGTNKVYTF
+3024 LEQKLDGTNIVYTF

-3044 NLTMDNETGDITGT
+3044 SLTMDNETGDITGT

-3111 MPDFQFVPV
+3111 MPEFQFVPV
-3120 VFDWEDEELQPDG
+3120 IFDDDEQPEDEELQPDG

-3157 EDGTWRERLA
+3157 TDGSWRERLS

-3173 NGKKFKK
+3173 NGRKFKM

>member
-1 MVKTKLHIIRIF
+1 MVKRQLHIIRIF

-26 AWAAYKVTYHI
+26 VWAAYKVTYHI

-51 PTYYGWRT
+51 QTYYGWRT

-95 KDGTA
+95 KDATA
-100 RQIYQ
+100 QQIYQ
-105 YRSANTYRLYKA
+105 FRSANKYLLYKA
-117 PLAPYVKVTVSGGA
+117 PLAPYIRVTVSEGT
-131 ITNEV
+131 ITNEI
-136 ISNDTEWDAAG
+136 ISNATAWDAAG

-153 TSVEDMETQVSS
+153 TSVADMETQVSS
-165 FANGDYYFSFQAVC
+165 LANGDYYFSFQNVC
-179 KTEGDAI
+179 LSEGDAI

-198 YDAENNLAK
+198 YDADNTIAK
-207 LDGSVAYNVVLDDK
+207 LDGSVAYNVILDDK

-247 SDDFVYVNVLNVDV
+247 SDDFVYVDVSNVNTLSG
-261 LKNKTY
+261 KTY
-267 WNDKTNNPNPAS
+267 WNDANLNPNPAS
-279 ETQSKFFFLFKYKG
+279 ETKSKFFFLFKYKG

-303 AYEGEK
+303 AYKGDK

-348 YTQTDVNNS
+348 YTQTDVYNT
-357 SAPVTYD
+357 SASVTYD
-364 AAATYNGY
+364 DAATYNGY

-384 SFAMLNAVDN
+384 SFALLNAVDN
-394 NGNVIADKT
+394 NGNVVAGKT

-413 DGDLEVQSGKF
+413 GGDLEVQSGKF

-430 NPATVKIKP
+430 NPATVKIKS

-445 PAADEEMYE
+445 PVADEEMYE
-454 IYEYTFKVKT
+454 IYEYTFKLKT
-464 PFGTVITATKKWTEA
+464 PFGTVITATEKWSEA
-479 YKSYSLIDHVPDELL
+479 YKSSLLTENVPDELK
-494 RKYVSFTK
+494 RKYVTFTG
-502 AYTSDNP
+502 AYAEKEVAGVKQADTSTP
-509 ATRSEI
+509 I
-515 STFAE
+515 SKF
-520 SDAADNGRIIWLE
+520 SDADSHGRVIWLT

-549 NDARYYTIRA
+549 NDARYYTIRM
-559 NGASQA
+559 NGASQT
-565 QNLGYYSS
+565 QNLGYYSN
-573 GSFYTGLGS
+573 GNFYTGLGS
-582 NTVLHQGENSAEA
+582 STVLHQGENSAEA
-595 QFAFIGDPYELKI
+595 QFAFMGDPYELKI
-608 ISRAASEATTAS
+608 ISRAASEAVTAS
-620 GTPAASHNRYV
+620 GTPEAAHNRYV
-631 GCATAALD
+631 GCATDASD
-639 GTTLTAQTGT
+639 GTTLTVQDGT
-649 NDISTWQIEP
+649 DDISTWQIEP
-659 GNITNPDYF
+659 GDIMTPDYF
-668 VLRQFNTEGKYI
+668 VLRQYNTDGKYI
-680 GWNSGAANKPM
+680 GWNSGDANKPM
-691 TYSSTSTT
+691 TYSTTATT

-705 EKKAFVYHIVRGDGS
+705 EKKNYVYHIVRSDGS
-720 IAVKAIEEQDIGT
+720 IAVKATEAQDVGT
-733 PLRKKDVPDIIHSPF
+733 PLRKKDIPDIIHSPF
-748 IDFPVATITFYSDAA
+748 LDFPDATVTFYSDAA
-763 CNSVIKHAPYTV
+763 CSNAITNASYTV
-775 TDENKHIY
+775 TDESKHIY

-788 NDAAAPYL
+788 NGVTTPYL
-796 DNKVYHVM
+796 NDKVYYVL
-804 LNGEYIYYDNGII
+804 LNGEYIYYYNGTI
-817 KSKEV
+817 KSKNEM
-822 ISDDEA
+822 SDADA

-850 DENVANYLHYVE
+850 DEDVNSYSHYVE
-862 VTNWVTGTI
+862 VTNWANGTI

-876 SSVPDS
+876 NIEPAS

-887 LSPYTTATTNVYEVM
+887 LSPYSTATTNVYEVM
-902 AATGDGT
+902 AATGDDV
-909 DASETYYNIGRLD
+909 DAATTYYNIGRLD

-927 MVDNTSSAHGSLTL
+927 MVDNEASAHGSLTL

-959 IDNEGVDLLQ
+959 IDKEGIDLLQ
-969 TVARHTSEEAP
+969 TVVRHSNDEIP
-980 DFPAQYRSPLVTNYH
+980 DFPAQYRSPLVTQYH
-995 YYVLSNFTTNTV
+995 YYVSSDFNT
-1007 SGVTHYT
+1007 STINGVTHYE
-1014 LDGSPSE
+1014 LNGSPSE
-1021 LTTIGDETDVYV
+1021 LATIGDVTDVYV
-1033 LYNGTNDVSNQ
+1033 LYNGANDVSDR

-1056 KYKSG
+1056 KFKAG
-1061 TPFRAEDGSDGLETT
+1061 TPFRAENGSDGLEVT
-1076 PVTPIYPY
+1076 PVTPVYPY

-1090 FFVYGQDQFDLQ
+1090 FFVYGQAQFDLQ

-1115 YLESTNNDPY
+1115 YLESANNDPY

-1133 QETYNQDDI
+1133 QETYNLDDI

-1153 YDKVVTTLVWPTISG
+1153 YDKVVTSLVWPTISG
-1168 IQGADYMILG
+1168 IQGTDYMILG

-1187 TNEIPLDS
+1187 TNEISLDS
-1195 DHNGTPESTQR
+1195 NHDGNPESTQR

-1228 GELDIL
+1228 GELHIL
-1234 EDKDKGNS
+1234 EDDDKGNS

-1250 ILVPT
+1250 PTVP
-1255 SPASYRESLTGEYNF
+1255 AIYRESLTKSIASGGGYEY

-1279 KRFNGYNKEGKTS
+1279 KRFNGYNKDGKTS
-1292 KGWEEIEHWFQTV
+1292 KGWEEIEHWFQAV
-1305 DMGEGYFS
+1305 EMGEGYFS

-1336 PLPTSPTDPTK
+1336 PLPTSPDDPTK
-1347 AAKYNQIRLYD
+1347 VAKYNQIRPYD
-1358 SPMVEKYY
+1358 SPMVKEYY

-1392 PYTSTTLTE
+1392 PYTSHSLTD

-1430 YVQSFKLNY
+1430 YVQSYNSSTKEG
-1439 SYTENMTDPA
+1439 TE
-1449 DNTKTYTKVSVTGEG
+1449 
-1464 APFLIQQGSH
+1464 FLIQQGSNY
-1474 FASATSAEATSVTQ
+1474 ASYNGTALSTST
-1488 NDVPATGGMQ
+1488 VPATGGMQ
-1498 QYIVTNISDLAAG
+1498 QYIINNISDLNAEG
-1511 EAKQNEL
+1511 SKNSDL
-1518 WYVMPNL
+1518 WYVKPNAR
-1525 NIDKEMGYDGY
+1525 IDYEMGYDETNHDWTDKEDYTGY
-1536 AHEWANDY
+1536 TGVFSD
-1544 ERKDKVQK
+1544 
-1552 SGFNS
+1552 G
-1557 WAFDPYNIQISSV
+1557 FDPYNIQISSV
-1570 PYSAR
+1570 PNNTKYF
-1575 YLVTNATGATLSEGA
+1575 VTNATGATLSEGA
-1590 GSLIGTYENDPA
+1590 GSLIGNYDTDPA
-1602 VNIGAQATE
+1602 VNLGAQATG

-1630 VVSHKIDDEHTY
+1630 AVQDADGN

-1656 DFSSLVP
+1656 DFSTLVP

-1703 APQTPDHFK
+1703 VPQTPDHFK
-1712 SPLAKDFKYYSDKK
+1712 SPLAKDYKYYKE
-1726 AYSTI
+1726 ST
-1731 ACTEDDWDEATGVYQ
+1731 CETEID
-1746 KTATSDT
+1746 
-1753 DMKSQTEGLTTSGD
+1753 
-1767 YYFKVE
+1767 
-1773 YYKKVQVTTAKT
+1773 
-1785 EGKDAVFTVDD
+1785 
-1796 ATSSGWT
+1796 
-1803 SAESG
+1803 
-1808 HQKTAES
+1808 
-1815 DADMNTQSKALA
+1815 
-1827 ATGDYYFKIT
+1827 
-1837 YYRKVTF
+1837 
-1844 NANTTSTSDGIYSD
+1844 
-1858 VRDKKD
+1858 
-1864 ISSREITESF
+1864 ESF
-1874 ASSGQTTAGSTGND
+1874 AGESMTASTND
-1888 IYVRYSYDE
+1888 VYVRYSYDE
-1897 EADVHDVLKGK
+1897 EADEQGILQGK
-1908 WLTMKLNEKDTHYDG
+1908 WLTMKLNNLDAHYTTVSATT
-1923 GIKQGTRPVDGE
+1923 GIFADASPATKPATIDGE
-1935 YNPISIDS
+1935 A
-1943 NYKEWQ
+1943 KKWQ
-1949 WKFLKTPQSD
+1949 WKFLKTPQTD

-1981 SGKYFA
+1981 TGKYFA
-1987 LLSHTSDGFA
+1987 ILPHTSDGFA
-1997 LAEARTENA
+1997 LAEARTANA

-2079 IVNNEYVP
+2079 VVDNEYVP

-2095 PLLNW
+2095 PLLNL

-2105 YNKEDVTFA
+2105 YNKDDVTFA
-2114 DGGLQIVDAEYPTD
+2114 TDAELLISTTD
-2128 KPLSNLYGLYDDEV
+2128 TISKALTSLYGLYDDEV
-2142 VVHYTAYD
+2142 IVHYMPYD

-2280 TQKLTGFGSTLTT
+2280 TQKLTGFGRTLTT

-2335 EIKGTT
+2335 EIEGTT

-2405 GHLITAMGKDPNL
+2405 GHLITAMGKDPDL

-2778 AYDPASIFYFYE
+2778 AYDPASIFYFYQVPAAIDPGYHE
-2790 GDAETP
+2790 NAN
-2796 MSRIQTQGLYL
+2796 MAILSTQGLY
-2807 KGVKGPVNVESP
+2807 VKGSKAAGPT
-2819 DPSSD
+2819 
-2824 LNNEATNERAA
+2824 EAVGEQAA
-2835 AVMTATSG
+2835 IVMTETENQATP
-2843 EAQQLYIMDIGG
+2843 LYIMDIGG

-2861 DNVTA
+2861 DQQTA
-2866 LGRQYLKY
+2866 GGRVNLKY
-2874 LSFDQNDPDHI
+2874 LSFDQNDPNHI

-2915 HSGFNASIY
+2915 HSGFNASVY

-2936 FDVLVSGDKGKA
+2936 FDVLISGDKGKA
-2948 YTCVAADSPWPDT
+2948 YTCVAADSPWPIVPPAT
-2961 TTGDLHPKP
+2961 KGDLHPKP

-2992 LIASTDN
+2992 MIATTDN

-3024 LEQKLDGTNKVYTF
+3024 LEQKLDGTNIVYTF

-3044 NLTMDNETGDITGT
+3044 SLTMDNETGDITGT

-3098 YYRSES
+3098 YYRATGG
-3104 SGASAPE
+3104 SGARE
-3111 MPDFQFVPV
+3111 TTRGVEFVPV
-3120 VFDWEDEELQPDG
+3120 IFDYEDEQDEEQQFVNNGLP
-3133 SWMSEGDGCIY
+3133 GDNCIY
-3144 DLQGRKVA
+3144 DLLGRKVA
-3152 TKEQV
+3152 TEQQV
-3157 EDGTWRERLA
+3157 KDGTWHERLA
-3167 PGIYIL
+3167 PGIYIM
-3173 NGKKFKK
+3173 NGKKFSW

>member
-1 MVKTKLHIIRIF
+1 
-13 TLLLLL
+13 
-19 LTGMGNE
+19 MGNE
-26 AWAAYKVTYHI
+26 AWAAYKVIYHI
-37 LTLPMTSTRPGNTD
+37 LTLPIDNSIYHMNGSENVLNGKR
-51 PTYYGWRT
+51 
-59 EAIKVE
+59 
-65 VASASTIQLEAHFK
+65 LEAVRVVDNNATKVNLPEAYK
-79 SPLAKNFTY
+79 SPLAKNFKY
-88 YPESVIK
+88 YESTNVTKYAAVTMYNSTKNKSCYYTI
-95 KDGTA
+95 TA
-100 RQIYQ
+100 EDEGHNIEN
-105 YRSANTYRLYKA
+105 AD
-117 PLAPYVKVTVSGGA
+117 VTA
-131 ITNEV
+131 DI
-136 ISNDTEWDAAG
+136 D
-147 ESKKTA
+147 
-153 TSVEDMETQVSS
+153 
-165 FANGDYYFSFQAVC
+165 
-179 KTEGDAI
+179 
-186 PSNDYHVYVTYE
+186 VYVTYE
-198 YDAENNLAK
+198 YDDSKGIA
-207 LDGSVAYNVVLDDK
+207 LDGSAEYNLTIGDG
-221 FLAFNRGRNNRM
+221 FLAFNRGRNNRV
-233 AVIPKANVSAEQLT
+233 AVFRKSLGIVDEEALASE
-247 SDDFVYVNVLNVDV
+247 DFVQFAYTKD
-261 LKNKTY
+261 NKISGTNISTY
-267 WNDKTNNPNPAS
+267 WQSNDNKNTKESVAG
-279 ETQSKFFFLFKYKG
+279 QFHFRFKFEG
-293 EDPYNIAICS
+293 SDPYNIIIGT
-303 AYEGEK
+303 AYNK
-309 YYIEKYA
+309 DYTYIEKH
-316 DEGSFLKK
+316 GSESKL
-324 YYKESSLFAK
+324 YYKWYKGSHLFQPNDK
-334 KTDEMLFAS
+334 SGFFLAS
-343 DDHKK
+343 DDHKA
-348 YTQTDVNNS
+348 YTKTGTAYDPNPNADLPYDESKTGYFKSKGSSELTYNTFALLNNS
-357 SAPVTYD
+357 D
-364 AAATYNGY
+364 KNGY
-372 YHGIGP
+372 
-378 ANIIWN
+378 
-384 SFAMLNAVDN
+384 
-394 NGNVIADKT
+394 
-403 VFMASRTIKS
+403 VFMVSRFVDA
-413 DGDLEVQSGKF
+413 DGDLSTPGDYKSASYNFLVP
-424 YYLGYD
+424 D
-430 NPATVKIKP
+430 NNYNNLIYALKTLSVASQNYSTDEKIYQVK
-439 FAKQSA
+439 
-445 PAADEEMYE
+445 
-454 IYEYTFKVKT
+454 EYVFKVKT
-464 PFGTVITATKKWTEA
+464 PLTGTVLSQVVTVSEYFLNDNPKD
-479 YKSYSLIDHVPDELL
+479 YVPDALK
-494 RKYVSFTK
+494 RKYVEFKGAYKETGLINEYASF
-502 AYTSDNP
+502 AAVD
-509 ATRSEI
+509 ATGD
-515 STFAE
+515 AE
-520 SDAADNGRIIWLE
+520 TEDGKKVIWLKYE
-533 YTTSMPFETLP
+533 TSMPFEALP
-544 VGGCY
+544 IGGCY

-608 ISRAASEATTAS
+608 ISRAASEAVTAD

-631 GCATAALD
+631 GCATDALD
-639 GTTLTAQTGT
+639 GTTLTVKDGT
-649 NDISTWQIEP
+649 SDISTWQIEP

-680 GWNSGAANKPM
+680 GWNSGAENKPM
-691 TYSSTSTT
+691 TYSTTSTT

-705 EKKAFVYHIVRGDGS
+705 EKKDYVYHIVRGDGS
-720 IAVKAIEEQDIGT
+720 GSIAVKATEAQDIGT

-862 VTNWVTGTI
+862 VTNWATGTI

-876 SSVPDS
+876 NSVPDS

-959 IDNEGVDLLQ
+959 IDKEGVDLLQ
-969 TVARHTSEEAP
+969 TVARHTTSEAP

-995 YYVLSNFTTNTV
+995 YYVSSNFTTNTV

-1021 LTTIGDETDVYV
+1021 LTTIGDVTDVYV

-1061 TPFRAEDGSDGLETT
+1061 TPFRAEDGSDGLGTT

-1347 AAKYNQIRLYD
+1347 AAKYNQIRPYD

-1430 YVQSFKLNY
+1430 YVQSYN
-1439 SYTENMTDPA
+1439 SS
-1449 DNTKTYTKVSVTGEG
+1449 TKEG
-1464 APFLIQQGSH
+1464 AEFLIQQGSKY
-1474 FASATSAEATSVTQ
+1474 ASYNGTDLSTPAVTS
-1488 NDVPATGGMQ
+1488 PGGMQ
-1498 QYIVTNISDLAAG
+1498 QYIVDNINNLNAEGSKNSD
-1511 EAKQNEL
+1511 L
-1518 WYVMPNL
+1518 WYVKPNAR
-1525 NIDKEMGYDGY
+1525 IDYEMGYVDKDEENDIETNHDWTDEENYTGYTGAFSDG
-1536 AHEWANDY
+1536 
-1544 ERKDKVQK
+1544 
-1552 SGFNS
+1552 
-1557 WAFDPYNIQISSV
+1557 FDPYNIQISSV
-1570 PYSAR
+1570 PHNTKYF
-1575 YLVTNATGATLSEGA
+1575 VTNATGATLAEGA
-1590 GSLIGTYENDPA
+1590 GSLIGTYVSDPA
-1602 VNIGAQATE
+1602 VSIREPYTNKPCT
-1611 VTCSWYDSRALDI
+1611 WYDSRELAI

-1630 VVSHKIDDEHTY
+1630 AVQDADGN

-1656 DFSSLVP
+1656 DFSALVP

-1674 ELYRPLVYNYHILD
+1674 ELYRPQVYNYHILD

-1703 APQTPDHFK
+1703 VPQTPDHFK
-1712 SPLAKDFKYYSDKK
+1712 SPLAKDFKYYKES
-1726 AYSTI
+1726 
-1731 ACTEDDWDEATGVYQ
+1731 ACENE
-1746 KTATSDT
+1746 
-1753 DMKSQTEGLTTSGD
+1753 
-1767 YYFKVE
+1767 VE
-1773 YYKKVQVTTAKT
+1773 
-1785 EGKDAVFTVDD
+1785 
-1796 ATSSGWT
+1796 
-1803 SAESG
+1803 
-1808 HQKTAES
+1808 
-1815 DADMNTQSKALA
+1815 
-1827 ATGDYYFKIT
+1827 
-1837 YYRKVTF
+1837 
-1844 NANTTSTSDGIYSD
+1844 
-1858 VRDKKD
+1858 
-1864 ISSREITESF
+1864 ESF
-1874 ASSGQTTAGSTGND
+1874 AGESMTATTND
-1888 IYVRYSYDE
+1888 VYVRYSYDE
-1897 EADVHDVLKGK
+1897 EADVHGILQGK
-1908 WLTMKLNEKDTHYDG
+1908 WLTMKLNNLDAHYTTVSATT
-1923 GIKQGTRPVDGE
+1923 GIFADASPATKPATIDGE
-1935 YNPISIDS
+1935 A
-1943 NYKEWQ
+1943 KKWQ
-1949 WKFLKTPQSD
+1949 WKFLKTPQTD

-1966 LFNRNNPGSNNELPT
+1966 LFNRNNPGSDNELPT
-1981 SGKYFA
+1981 TGKYFA
-1987 LLSHTSDGFA
+1987 ILPHTSDGLA
-1997 LAEARTENA
+1997 LAEARTTNA

-2013 LNGNGEMSAS
+2013 LNGNGAMDDDT
-2023 NPATIAR
+2023 PAAIAQ
-2030 ESGFLSTSCSFSGTN
+2030 ESGFLSTSCSFSGAN
-2045 SQLNLFDE
+2045 SQLQLIDE
-2053 VEHTYNYK
+2053 VVHTYTYK

-2079 IVNNEYVP
+2079 VVDNEYVP

-2095 PLLNW
+2095 QLLNL

-2105 YNKEDVTFA
+2105 YNKDDVTFA
-2114 DGGLQIVDAEYPTD
+2114 TDAELLISTTD
-2128 KPLSNLYGLYDDEV
+2128 TISKALTSLYGLYDDEV
-2142 VVHYTAYD
+2142 IVHYMPYD
-2150 PLVTEYKVPNERNAT
+2150 PLVTEYKVPNERVWPKANADDV
-2165 NTGQVERASTSND
+2165 VERASSSND
-2178 ASIEINDD
+2178 ASIEINDE
-2186 LLYNIIWHSDN
+2186 LLYNIIWHNDK
-2197 MMVGSG
+2197 MMRGEVHAEA
-2203 DAITDG
+2203 DYDDITG
-2209 KNQEISGTPAGKVW
+2209 VANQEISGSPSGQVW
-2223 RFAGND
+2223 HFAGDD

-2236 QNGAEKYVYSS
+2236 TTLSS
-2247 DGTTCN
+2247 ANRYIHQSGDACN
-2253 LSGTGTTFML
+2253 LIASKNDATTFML

-2280 TQKLTGFGSTLTT
+2280 TQKLTGYGSTLTT

-2319 IGNTVNVYYPD
+2319 INSSEDIPARNENDALTTL
-2330 KDHTI
+2330 TI
-2335 EIKGTT
+2335 AGTT
-2341 QRDLTA
+2341 QRNLTA
-2347 NAIADHAVGHVSLGD
+2347 NPIADHAVGHVSLGD
-2362 PLKVPEEMYRPNV
+2362 PLKVPEEMYRPNL
-2375 DFFFY
+2375 DFYFY
-2380 VGDIKD
+2380 VGNIYNVKS
-2386 VNNDGTDGALNES
+2386 DGTDDEVNSAL
-2399 LTNLYK
+2399 TALYK
-2405 GHLITAMGKDPNL
+2405 GKLVDAMGKEPDL

-2424 INIVYSFQGGLPTN
+2424 INIVYTFQGGLPTN
-2438 AGDGFVLSVDQN
+2438 AGDGFVTSVSQN
-2450 KWYTFEA
+2450 KWYSFET
-2457 QKRDG
+2457 KKSDG

-2700 VKYSPGYYRLH
+2700 IKYSPGYYRLH

-2754 TFEILGSGFTRSDAT
+2754 TFEILGINTSAAT

-2778 AYDPASIFYFYE
+2778 AYDPASIFYFYQVPAAIDPGYHE
-2790 GDAETP
+2790 NAN
-2796 MSRIQTQGLYL
+2796 MAILSTQGLY
-2807 KGVKGPVNVESP
+2807 VKGSKAAGPT
-2819 DPSSD
+2819 
-2824 LNNEATNERAA
+2824 EAVGEQAA
-2835 AVMTATSG
+2835 IVMTETENQATP
-2843 EAQQLYIMDIGG
+2843 LYIMDIGG

-2861 DNVTA
+2861 DQQTA
-2866 LGRQYLKY
+2866 GGRVNLKY
-2874 LSFDQNDPDHI
+2874 LSFDQNDPNHI

-2900 WLMEPANAQGLTLAA
+2900 WLMEPASAQGLTLAA
-2915 HSGFNASIY
+2915 HSGFNASTY
-2924 GATYYHTTFCAP
+2924 GATYYHTTFYAP
-2936 FDVLVSGDKGKA
+2936 FDVLISGELGKA
-2948 YTCVAADSPWPDT
+2948 YTCVEADSPWPNT

-2970 IGEYNTGTYA
+2970 IGEYNTGTYVK
-2980 SNNNFVPAGTPV
+2980 NNNFVPAGTPV
-2992 LIASTDN
+2992 LIATTDN

-3024 LEQKLDGTNKVYTF
+3024 LEQKLDGTNIVYTF
-3038 GLPFTS
+3038 GLPFIS
-3044 NLTMDNETGDITGT
+3044 ELTMNESTGDITGT

-3085 WIRNNRYVIHNKI
+3085 WIRNNRYVLHNKI
-3098 YYRSES
+3098 YYRSGS
-3104 SGASAPE
+3104 SGSSAPQMSPE
-3111 MPDFQFVPV
+3111 FVPV
-3120 VFDWEDEELQPDG
+3120 VFDDGEQPEDEELQPDG
-3133 SWMSEGDGCIY
+3133 SWMSSGDGCIY

-3157 EDGTWRERLA
+3157 TDGSWRERLS

-3173 NGKKFKK
+3173 NGRKFKM

>member
-26 AWAAYKVTYHI
+26 AWAAYKVIYHI
-37 LTLPMTSTRPGNTD
+37 LTLPIDNSIYHMNGSENVLNGKR
-51 PTYYGWRT
+51 
-59 EAIKVE
+59 
-65 VASASTIQLEAHFK
+65 LEAVRVVDNNATKVNLPEAYK
-79 SPLAKNFTY
+79 SPLAKNFKY
-88 YPESVIK
+88 YESTNVTKYAAVTMYNSTKNKSCYYTI
-95 KDGTA
+95 TA
-100 RQIYQ
+100 EDEGHNIEN
-105 YRSANTYRLYKA
+105 AD
-117 PLAPYVKVTVSGGA
+117 VTA
-131 ITNEV
+131 DI
-136 ISNDTEWDAAG
+136 D
-147 ESKKTA
+147 
-153 TSVEDMETQVSS
+153 
-165 FANGDYYFSFQAVC
+165 
-179 KTEGDAI
+179 
-186 PSNDYHVYVTYE
+186 VYVTYE
-198 YDAENNLAK
+198 YDDSKGIA
-207 LDGSVAYNVVLDDK
+207 LDGSAEYNLTIGDG
-221 FLAFNRGRNNRM
+221 FLAFNRGRNNRV
-233 AVIPKANVSAEQLT
+233 AVFRKSLGIVDEEALASE
-247 SDDFVYVNVLNVDV
+247 DFVQFAYTKD
-261 LKNKTY
+261 NKISGTNISTY
-267 WNDKTNNPNPAS
+267 WQSNDNKNTKESVAG
-279 ETQSKFFFLFKYKG
+279 QFHFRFKFEG
-293 EDPYNIAICS
+293 SDPYNIIIGT
-303 AYEGEK
+303 AYNK
-309 YYIEKYA
+309 DYTYIEKH
-316 DEGSFLKK
+316 GSESKL
-324 YYKESSLFAK
+324 YYKWYKGSHLFQPNDK
-334 KTDEMLFAS
+334 SGFFLAS
-343 DDHKK
+343 DDHKA
-348 YTQTDVNNS
+348 YTKTGTAYDPNPNADLPYDESKTGYFKSKGSSELTYNTFALLNNS
-357 SAPVTYD
+357 D
-364 AAATYNGY
+364 KNGY
-372 YHGIGP
+372 
-378 ANIIWN
+378 
-384 SFAMLNAVDN
+384 
-394 NGNVIADKT
+394 
-403 VFMASRTIKS
+403 VFMVSRFVDA
-413 DGDLEVQSGKF
+413 DGDLSTPGDYKSASYNFLVP
-424 YYLGYD
+424 D
-430 NPATVKIKP
+430 NNYNNLIYALKTLSVASQNYSTDEKIYQVK
-439 FAKQSA
+439 
-445 PAADEEMYE
+445 
-454 IYEYTFKVKT
+454 EYVFKVKT
-464 PFGTVITATKKWTEA
+464 PLTGTVLSQVVTVSEYFLNDNPKD
-479 YKSYSLIDHVPDELL
+479 YVPDALK
-494 RKYVSFTK
+494 RKYVEFKGAYKETGLINEYASF
-502 AYTSDNP
+502 AAVD
-509 ATRSEI
+509 ATGD
-515 STFAE
+515 AE
-520 SDAADNGRIIWLE
+520 TEDGKKVIWLKYE
-533 YTTSMPFETLP
+533 TSMPFEALP

-573 GSFYTGLGS
+573 GSFYTVLGS

-608 ISRAASEATTAS
+608 ISRAASEAVTAD

-631 GCATAALD
+631 GCATDALD
-639 GTTLTAQTGT
+639 GTTLTVKDGT
-649 NDISTWQIEP
+649 SDISTWQIEP

-680 GWNSGAANKPM
+680 GWNSGAENKPM
-691 TYSSTSTT
+691 TYSTTSTT

-705 EKKAFVYHIVRGDGS
+705 EKKDYVYHIVRGDGS
-720 IAVKAIEEQDIGT
+720 GSIAVKATEAQDIGT

-871 SNPWP
+871 SNSWP

-959 IDNEGVDLLQ
+959 IDKEGVDLLQ
-969 TVARHTSEEAP
+969 TVARHTTSEAP

-1007 SGVTHYT
+1007 SGVTYYT

-1021 LTTIGDETDVYV
+1021 LATIGDVTDVYV
-1033 LYNGTNDVSNQ
+1033 LYNGTNDVSSK
-1044 YDMQNKRITYLL
+1044 YDMQNKKITYLL
-1056 KYKSG
+1056 KYKTG
-1061 TPFRAEDGSDGLETT
+1061 IPFRAEDGSDGLEET

-1115 YLESTNNDPY
+1115 YLESADNDPY

-1133 QETYNQDDI
+1133 QETYNLDDI

-1153 YDKVVTTLVWPTISG
+1153 YDKVITTLVWPTISG
-1168 IQGADYMILG
+1168 IQGTDYMILG

-1255 SPASYRESLTGEYNF
+1255 SPASYRERLTGEYNF

-1305 DMGEGYFS
+1305 DMGEGYFT

-1336 PLPTSPTDPTK
+1336 PLPTSPSDPTK
-1347 AAKYNQIRLYD
+1347 AAKYDQIRPYD
-1358 SPMVEKYY
+1358 SPMVKEYY

-1374 SGFHQYYNLSQ
+1374 TGFHQYYNLSQ

-1430 YVQSFKLNY
+1430 YVQSYN
-1439 SYTENMTDPA
+1439 SS
-1449 DNTKTYTKVSVTGEG
+1449 TKEG
-1464 APFLIQQGSH
+1464 AEFLIQQGSKY
-1474 FASATSAEATSVTQ
+1474 ASYNGTDLSTPAVTS
-1488 NDVPATGGMQ
+1488 PGGMQ
-1498 QYIVTNISDLAAG
+1498 QYIVDNINNLNAEGSKNSD
-1511 EAKQNEL
+1511 L
-1518 WYVMPNL
+1518 WYVKPNAR
-1525 NIDKEMGYDGY
+1525 IDYEMGYVDKDEENDIETNHDWTDEENYTGYTGAFSDG
-1536 AHEWANDY
+1536 
-1544 ERKDKVQK
+1544 
-1552 SGFNS
+1552 
-1557 WAFDPYNIQISSV
+1557 FDPYNIQISSV
-1570 PYSAR
+1570 PHNTKYF
-1575 YLVTNATGATLSEGA
+1575 VTNATGATLAEGA
-1590 GSLIGTYENDPA
+1590 GSLIGTYVSDPA
-1602 VNIGAQATE
+1602 VSIREPYTNKPCT
-1611 VTCSWYDSRALDI
+1611 WYDSRELAI

-1630 VVSHKIDDEHTY
+1630 AVQDADGN

-1656 DFSSLVP
+1656 DFSALVP

-1674 ELYRPLVYNYHILD
+1674 ELYRPQVYNYHILD

-1703 APQTPDHFK
+1703 VPQTPDHFK
-1712 SPLAKDFKYYSDKK
+1712 SPLAKDFKYYKES
-1726 AYSTI
+1726 
-1731 ACTEDDWDEATGVYQ
+1731 ACENE
-1746 KTATSDT
+1746 
-1753 DMKSQTEGLTTSGD
+1753 
-1767 YYFKVE
+1767 VE
-1773 YYKKVQVTTAKT
+1773 
-1785 EGKDAVFTVDD
+1785 
-1796 ATSSGWT
+1796 
-1803 SAESG
+1803 
-1808 HQKTAES
+1808 
-1815 DADMNTQSKALA
+1815 
-1827 ATGDYYFKIT
+1827 
-1837 YYRKVTF
+1837 
-1844 NANTTSTSDGIYSD
+1844 
-1858 VRDKKD
+1858 
-1864 ISSREITESF
+1864 ESF
-1874 ASSGQTTAGSTGND
+1874 AGESMTATTND
-1888 IYVRYSYDE
+1888 VYVRYSYDE
-1897 EADVHDVLKGK
+1897 EADEQGILQGK
-1908 WLTMKLNEKDTHYDG
+1908 WLTMKLNNLDAHYTTVSATT
-1923 GIKQGTRPVDGE
+1923 GIFADASPATKPATIDGE
-1935 YNPISIDS
+1935 A
-1943 NYKEWQ
+1943 KKWQ
-1949 WKFLKTPQSD
+1949 WKFLKTPQTD

-1966 LFNRNNPGSNNELPT
+1966 LFNRNNPSSNNELPT
-1981 SGKYFA
+1981 TGKYFA
-1987 LLSHTSDGFA
+1987 ILPHTSDGFA
-1997 LAEARTENA
+1997 LAEARTANA

-2013 LNGNGEMSAS
+2013 LNGNGAMDDDT
-2023 NPATIAR
+2023 PAAIAQ
-2030 ESGFLSTSCSFSGTN
+2030 ESGFLSTSCSFSGAN
-2045 SQLNLFDE
+2045 SQLQLIDE
-2053 VEHTYNYK
+2053 VVHTYTYK

-2079 IVNNEYVP
+2079 VVDNEYVP

-2095 PLLNW
+2095 PLLNL

-2105 YNKEDVTFA
+2105 YNKDDVTFA
-2114 DGGLQIVDAEYPTD
+2114 TDAELLISTTD
-2128 KPLSNLYGLYDDEV
+2128 TISKALTSLYGLYDDEV
-2142 VVHYTAYD
+2142 IVHYMPYD
-2150 PLVTEYKVPNERNAT
+2150 PLVTEYKVPNERVWPKANADDV
-2165 NTGQVERASTSND
+2165 VERASSSND
-2178 ASIEINDD
+2178 ASIEINDE
-2186 LLYNIIWHSDN
+2186 LLYNIIWHNDK
-2197 MMVGSG
+2197 MMRGEVHAEA
-2203 DAITDG
+2203 DYDDITG
-2209 KNQEISGTPAGKVW
+2209 VANQEISGSPSGQVW
-2223 RFAGND
+2223 HFAGDD

-2236 QNGAEKYVYSS
+2236 TTLSS
-2247 DGTTCN
+2247 ANRYIHQSGDACN
-2253 LSGTGTTFML
+2253 LIASKNDATTFML

-2280 TQKLTGFGSTLTT
+2280 TQKLTGYGSRLTT

-2319 IGNTVNVYYPD
+2319 INSSEDIPARNENDALTTL
-2330 KDHTI
+2330 TI
-2335 EIKGTT
+2335 AGTT
-2341 QRDLTA
+2341 QRNLTA
-2347 NAIADHAVGHVSLGD
+2347 NPIADHAVGHVSLGD
-2362 PLKVPEEMYRPNV
+2362 PLKVPEEMYRPNL
-2375 DFFFY
+2375 DFYFY
-2380 VGDIKD
+2380 VGNIYNVKS
-2386 VNNDGTDGALNES
+2386 DGTDDEVNSAL
-2399 LTNLYK
+2399 TALYK
-2405 GHLITAMGKDPNL
+2405 GKLVDAMGKEPDL

-2424 INIVYSFQGGLPTN
+2424 INIVYTFQGGLPTN
-2438 AGDGFVLSVDQN
+2438 AGDGFVTSVSQN
-2450 KWYTFEA
+2450 KWYSFET
-2457 QKRDG
+2457 KKSDG

-2507 CVNSGNDNTGEPNRV
+2507 CVNSGNWNNGEPNRV

-2548 SQGST
+2548 SQGNT

-2566 NSVYELLADKA
+2566 NSIYELLADKA

-2642 LVRPYY
+2642 LVKPYY

-2659 DEYNTENADKKAIVD
+2659 IEYNTEDAEKKAIVD
-2674 ALKAGKSLTSA
+2674 ALKAGKTLTSA
-2685 QLMTAQSVVYNSDNI
+2685 QLMTAQSVVYNLDNI
-2700 VKYSPGYYRLH
+2700 VNYTPGYYRLH

-2726 YTHKKELTGGEGN
+2726 YTHKTELIGDGVHTHEA
-2739 TPIPMHFYERKGVNT
+2739 IPMHFYERKGVNT
-2754 TFEILGSGFTRSDAT
+2754 TFEILGINTSAAT
-2769 RGAIPISEP
+2769 RGVIPISEP
-2778 AYDPASIFYFYE
+2778 AYDPASIFYFYQVPAAIDPGYHE
-2790 GDAETP
+2790 NAN
-2796 MSRIQTQGLYL
+2796 MAILSTQGLY
-2807 KGVKGPVNVESP
+2807 VKGSKAAGPT
-2819 DPSSD
+2819 
-2824 LNNEATNERAA
+2824 EAVGEQAA
-2835 AVMTATSG
+2835 IVMTETENQATP
-2843 EAQQLYIMDIGG
+2843 LYIMDIGG

-2861 DNVTA
+2861 DQQTA
-2866 LGRQYLKY
+2866 GGRVNLKY
-2874 LSFDQNDPDHI
+2874 LSFDQNDPNHI

-2900 WLMEPANAQGLTLAA
+2900 WLMEPASAQGLTLAA
-2915 HSGFNASIY
+2915 HSGFNASTY

-2936 FDVLVSGDKGKA
+2936 FDVLISGDKGKA
-2948 YTCVAADSPWPDT
+2948 YTCVAADSPWPIVPPAT
-2961 TTGDLHPKP
+2961 KGDLHPKP

-2992 LIASTDN
+2992 MIATTDN

-3024 LEQKLDGTNKVYTF
+3024 LEQKLDDTNIVYTF

-3044 NLTMDNETGDITGT
+3044 SLTMDNETGDITGT

-3111 MPDFQFVPV
+3111 MPEFQFVPV
-3120 VFDWEDEELQPDG
+3120 VFDDGEQPEDEELQPDG
-3133 SWMSEGDGCIY
+3133 SWMSSGDGCIY
-3144 DLQGRKVA
+3144 DLLGRKVA

-3157 EDGTWRERLA
+3157 TDGSWRERLS

-3173 NGKKFKK
+3173 NGRKFKM

>member
-26 AWAAYKVTYHI
+26 AWAAYKVIYHI
-37 LTLPMTSTRPGNTD
+37 LTLPIDNSIYHMNGSENVLNGKR
-51 PTYYGWRT
+51 
-59 EAIKVE
+59 
-65 VASASTIQLEAHFK
+65 LEAVRVVDNNATKVNLPEAYK
-79 SPLAKNFTY
+79 SPLAKNFKY
-88 YPESVIK
+88 YESTNVTKYDAVTMYNSTKNKSCYYTI
-95 KDGTA
+95 TA
-100 RQIYQ
+100 EDAGHNIEN
-105 YRSANTYRLYKA
+105 AD
-117 PLAPYVKVTVSGGA
+117 VTDD
-131 ITNEV
+131 I
-136 ISNDTEWDAAG
+136 D
-147 ESKKTA
+147 
-153 TSVEDMETQVSS
+153 
-165 FANGDYYFSFQAVC
+165 
-179 KTEGDAI
+179 
-186 PSNDYHVYVTYE
+186 VYVTYE
-198 YDAENNLAK
+198 YDDSKGIA
-207 LDGSVAYNVVLDDK
+207 LDGSAEYNLTIGDG
-221 FLAFNRGRNNRM
+221 FLAFNRGRNNRV
-233 AVIPKANVSAEQLT
+233 AVFRKSLGIVDEEALASE
-247 SDDFVYVNVLNVDV
+247 DFVQFAYTKD
-261 LKNKTY
+261 NKISGTNISTY
-267 WNDKTNNPNPAS
+267 WQSNDNKNTKESVAG
-279 ETQSKFFFLFKYKG
+279 QFHFRFKFEG
-293 EDPYNIAICS
+293 SDPYNIIIGT
-303 AYEGEK
+303 AYNK
-309 YYIEKYA
+309 DYTYIEKH
-316 DEGSFLKK
+316 GSESKL
-324 YYKESSLFAK
+324 YYKWYKGSHLFQPNDK
-334 KTDEMLFAS
+334 SGFFLAS
-343 DDHKK
+343 DDHKA
-348 YTQTDVNNS
+348 YTKIGTAYDPNPNADLPYDESKTGYFKSKGSSELTYNTFALLNNS
-357 SAPVTYD
+357 D
-364 AAATYNGY
+364 KNGY
-372 YHGIGP
+372 
-378 ANIIWN
+378 
-384 SFAMLNAVDN
+384 
-394 NGNVIADKT
+394 
-403 VFMASRTIKS
+403 VFMVSRFVDA
-413 DGDLEVQSGKF
+413 DGDLSTPGDYKSASYNFLVP
-424 YYLGYD
+424 D
-430 NPATVKIKP
+430 NNYNNLIYALKTLSVASQNYSTDEKIYQVK
-439 FAKQSA
+439 
-445 PAADEEMYE
+445 
-454 IYEYTFKVKT
+454 EYVFKVKT
-464 PFGTVITATKKWTEA
+464 PLTGTVLSQVVTVSEYFLNDNPKD
-479 YKSYSLIDHVPDELL
+479 YVPDALK
-494 RKYVSFTK
+494 RKYVEFKGAYKETGLINEYASF
-502 AYTSDNP
+502 AAVD
-509 ATRSEI
+509 ATGD
-515 STFAE
+515 AE
-520 SDAADNGRIIWLE
+520 TEDGKKVIWLKYE
-533 YTTSMPFETLP
+533 TSMPFEALP

-549 NDARYYTIRA
+549 NDARYYTIRL
-559 NGASQA
+559 NGSQEPK
-565 QNLGYYSS
+565 NLGYLS
-573 GSFYTGLGS
+573 GSSFYTGLGDNS
-582 NTVLHQGENSAEA
+582 SDKLHQGENSAEA

-608 ISRAASEATTAS
+608 ISRAASEAVTAD

-631 GCATAALD
+631 GCATDALD
-639 GTTLTAQTGT
+639 GTTLTVKDGT
-649 NDISTWQIEP
+649 SDISTWQIEP

-680 GWNSGAANKPM
+680 GWNSGAENKPM
-691 TYSSTSTT
+691 TYSTTSTT

-705 EKKAFVYHIVRGDGS
+705 EKKDYVYHIVRGDGS
-720 IAVKAIEEQDIGT
+720 IAVKATEAQDIGT

-748 IDFPVATITFYSDAA
+748 IDFPAATVTFYSDAA
-763 CNSVIKHAPYTV
+763 CSNAIKHAPYTF

-783 VKYDM
+783 VKYNM
-788 NDAAAPYL
+788 NGAAAPYL

-862 VTNWVTGTI
+862 VTNWATGTI

-876 SSVPDS
+876 NSVPDS

-959 IDNEGVDLLQ
+959 IDKEGVDLLQ
-969 TVARHTSEEAP
+969 TVARHTTSEAP

-995 YYVLSNFTTNTV
+995 YYVSSNFTTNTV

-1021 LTTIGDETDVYV
+1021 LTTIGDVTDVYV

-1061 TPFRAEDGSDGLETT
+1061 TPFRAEDGSDGLGTT

-1255 SPASYRESLTGEYNF
+1255 SPASYRESLTDEYNF

-1430 YVQSFKLNY
+1430 YVQSYN
-1439 SYTENMTDPA
+1439 SS
-1449 DNTKTYTKVSVTGEG
+1449 TKEG
-1464 APFLIQQGSH
+1464 AEFLIQQGSKY
-1474 FASATSAEATSVTQ
+1474 ASYNGTDLSTPAVTS
-1488 NDVPATGGMQ
+1488 PGGMQ
-1498 QYIVTNISDLAAG
+1498 QYIVDNINNLNAEGSKNSD
-1511 EAKQNEL
+1511 L
-1518 WYVMPNL
+1518 WYVKPNAR
-1525 NIDKEMGYDGY
+1525 IDYEMGYVDKDEENDIETNHDWTDEENYTGYTGAFSDG
-1536 AHEWANDY
+1536 
-1544 ERKDKVQK
+1544 
-1552 SGFNS
+1552 
-1557 WAFDPYNIQISSV
+1557 FDPYNIQISSV
-1570 PYSAR
+1570 PHNTKYF
-1575 YLVTNATGATLSEGA
+1575 VTNATGATLAEGA
-1590 GSLIGTYENDPA
+1590 GSLIGTYVSDPA
-1602 VNIGAQATE
+1602 VSIREPYTNKPCT
-1611 VTCSWYDSRALDI
+1611 WYDSRELAI

-1630 VVSHKIDDEHTY
+1630 AVQDADGN

-1656 DFSSLVP
+1656 DFSALVP

-1674 ELYRPLVYNYHILD
+1674 ELYRPQVYNYHILD

-1703 APQTPDHFK
+1703 VPQTPDHFK
-1712 SPLAKDFKYYSDKK
+1712 SPLAKDFKYYKES
-1726 AYSTI
+1726 
-1731 ACTEDDWDEATGVYQ
+1731 ACENE
-1746 KTATSDT
+1746 
-1753 DMKSQTEGLTTSGD
+1753 
-1767 YYFKVE
+1767 VE
-1773 YYKKVQVTTAKT
+1773 
-1785 EGKDAVFTVDD
+1785 
-1796 ATSSGWT
+1796 
-1803 SAESG
+1803 
-1808 HQKTAES
+1808 
-1815 DADMNTQSKALA
+1815 
-1827 ATGDYYFKIT
+1827 
-1837 YYRKVTF
+1837 
-1844 NANTTSTSDGIYSD
+1844 
-1858 VRDKKD
+1858 
-1864 ISSREITESF
+1864 ESF
-1874 ASSGQTTAGSTGND
+1874 AGESMTATTND
-1888 IYVRYSYDE
+1888 VYVRYSYDE
-1897 EADVHDVLKGK
+1897 EADVHGILQGK
-1908 WLTMKLNEKDTHYDG
+1908 WLTMKLNNLDAHYTTVSATT
-1923 GIKQGTRPVDGE
+1923 GIFADASPATKPATIDGE
-1935 YNPISIDS
+1935 A
-1943 NYKEWQ
+1943 KEWQ

-2013 LNGNGEMSAS
+2013 LNGNGAMSS
-2023 NPATIAR
+2023 SSPAAIAQ

-2150 PLVTEYKVPNERNAT
+2150 PLVTEYKVPNERVWPKADA
-2165 NTGQVERASTSND
+2165 GDVVERASSSND
-2178 ASIEINDD
+2178 ASIEINNE

-2209 KNQEISGTPAGKVW
+2209 GSLEISGTGGNVWTLAGD
-2223 RFAGND
+2223 D

-2253 LSGTGTTFML
+2253 LSGTATTFML

-2335 EIKGTT
+2335 EIEGTT

-2507 CVNSGNDNTGEPNRV
+2507 CVNSGNDNKGEPNRV

-2577 TESSPGTTPGYFKI
+2577 TESSPGTTQGYFKI

-2685 QLMTAQSVVYNSDNI
+2685 QLMTAQSVVYNPANI

-2726 YTHKKELTGGEGN
+2726 YTHKKELTGGEN
-2739 TPIPMHFYERKGVNT
+2739 DTPIPMHFYERKGVNT

-2778 AYDPASIFYFYE
+2778 VYDPASIFYFYE
-2790 GDAETP
+2790 GSEDNP
-2796 MSRIQTQGLYL
+2796 MTKIQTQGLYL
-2807 KGVKGPVNVESP
+2807 KGVKGAVDIDTSTNPATLTNPS
-2819 DPSSD
+2819 DPNIED
-2824 LNNEATNERAA
+2824 TNERAA

-2915 HSGFNASIY
+2915 HSGFNASVY

-2936 FDVLVSGDKGKA
+2936 FDVLISGDKGKA
-2948 YTCVAADSPWPDT
+2948 YTCVAADSPWPIVPPAT
-2961 TTGDLHPKP
+2961 KGDLHPKP

-2992 LIASTDN
+2992 MIATTDN

-3024 LEQKLDGTNKVYTF
+3024 LEQKLDGTNIVYTF

-3044 NLTMDNETGDITGT
+3044 SLTMDNETGDITGT

-3111 MPDFQFVPV
+3111 MPEFQFVPV
-3120 VFDWEDEELQPDG
+3120 IFDEDGELPEDEELQPDG

-3144 DLQGRKVA
+3144 DLLGRKVA

-3157 EDGTWRERLA
+3157 TDGSWRERLS

-3173 NGKKFKK
+3173 NGRKFKM

>member
-1 MVKTKLHIIRIF
+1 
-13 TLLLLL
+13 
-19 LTGMGNE
+19 MG
-26 AWAAYKVTYHI
+26 
-37 LTLPMTSTRPGNTD
+37 
-51 PTYYGWRT
+51 
-59 EAIKVE
+59 
-65 VASASTIQLEAHFK
+65 LEDKFK
-79 SPLAKNFTY
+79 SPLLKDAAYHY
-88 YPESVIK
+88 YSESKV
-95 KDGTA
+95 TA
-100 RQIYQ
+100 SANPVQIY
-105 YRSANTYRLYKA
+105 ANNDKTRFITYSIIDSDSDGDEVDESDL
-117 PLAPYVKVTVSGGA
+117 TV
-131 ITNEV
+131 
-136 ISNDTEWDAAG
+136 D
-147 ESKKTA
+147 
-153 TSVEDMETQVSS
+153 VSTV
-165 FANGDYYFSFQAVC
+165 ANGAHIYVIYDYDPANSDICTPLGQ
-179 KTEGDAI
+179 
-186 PSNDYHVYVTYE
+186 S
-198 YDAENNLAK
+198 LK
-207 LDGSVAYNVVLDDK
+207 LDGSEIYNIEVDDK
-221 FLAFNRGRNNRM
+221 NGGTAGFLALNAHRGNRP
-233 AVIPKANVSAEQLT
+233 AII
-247 SDDFVYVNVLNVDV
+247 Y
-261 LKNKTY
+261 
-267 WNDKTNNPNPAS
+267 KTNLYHIDNITSNEPIDVINGLYNDWS
-279 ETQSKFFFLFKYKG
+279 KETIKSFYFRWKLMG
-293 EDPYNIAICS
+293 EDPYSIKLVIPYAGTASYNEPDKDKEQNVPI
-303 AYEGEK
+303 
-309 YYIEKYA
+309 YA
-316 DEGSFLKK
+316 DGVSNILFSEFSNATTGNKMWLSNDANYEWDKSVNPHRWKWKPNYYRTLGNIFDSFVLLKHNNNASNFTLVSSKANSSSNNGVLVDRQPNNKK
-324 YYKESSLFAK
+324 YFHFY
-334 KTDEMLFAS
+334 
-343 DDHKK
+343 
-348 YTQTDVNNS
+348 S
-357 SAPVTYD
+357 SADNGNETSRHKDYGCNNPRVIIMD
-364 AAATYNGY
+364 AA
-372 YHGIGP
+372 
-378 ANIIWN
+378 
-384 SFAMLNAVDN
+384 NA
-394 NGNVIADKT
+394 
-403 VFMASRTIKS
+403 SQIKIHK
-413 DGDLEVQSGKF
+413 LK
-424 YYLGYD
+424 
-430 NPATVKIKP
+430 
-439 FAKQSA
+439 
-445 PAADEEMYE
+445 
-454 IYEYTFKVKT
+454 EYVFKVKT
-464 PFGTVITATKKWTEA
+464 PISGTTFSQVVCVSE
-479 YKSYSLIDHVPDELL
+479 YSKNDNPKDHVPDALK
-494 RKYVSFTK
+494 RKYVSFEGAYKDEALTIKLEDFADADANATK
-502 AYTSDNP
+502 EDGKSVIWLKYESTLPFTTCTKGSPTYDDLTWYNFYTNKDNQYIV
-509 ATRSEI
+509 RYN
-515 STFAE
+515 ST
-520 SDAADNGRIIWLE
+520 DAAFNTRGTDGSR
-533 YTTSMPFETLP
+533 YARTS
-544 VGGCY
+544 
-549 NDARYYTIRA
+549 
-559 NGASQA
+559 
-565 QNLGYYSS
+565 
-573 GSFYTGLGS
+573 
-582 NTVLHQGENSAEA
+582 H
-595 QFAFIGDPYELKI
+595 FAFVGDPYEMKIVSRKVTDDNGGTLRYLKLNDPVTGNI
-608 ISRAASEATTAS
+608 TQDATGTAWDIVYDDNTGNDADCFRLREFKSTNDGTNYMGWNYGS
-620 GTPAASHNRYV
+620 GNYPLV
-631 GCATAALD
+631 GTTDATAAR
-639 GTTLTAQTGT
+639 LTVIDLPTK
-649 NDISTWQIEP
+649 N
-659 GNITNPDYF
+659 Y
-668 VLRQFNTEGKYI
+668 
-680 GWNSGAANKPM
+680 
-691 TYSSTSTT
+691 
-699 IRVVEL
+699 
-705 EKKAFVYHIVRGDGS
+705 VYHIMRSDHS
-720 IAVKAIEEQDIGT
+720 IAAKATIIQEPSVKLNYASIPEIIRSPFLAFAGVTLAFYESSENAAAGTSPVTYASDTGDDSSQDIWVRYNMSGCTDPRAGLIAGLT
-733 PLRKKDVPDIIHSPF
+733 PFNVRL
-748 IDFPVATITFYSDAA
+748 
-763 CNSVIKHAPYTV
+763 
-775 TDENKHIY
+775 
-783 VKYDM
+783 
-788 NDAAAPYL
+788 ND
-796 DNKVYHVM
+796 
-804 LNGEYIYYDNGII
+804 EYIYYDSSSGTI
-817 KSKEV
+817 KSV
-822 ISDDEA
+822 ANLGDN
-828 ASGAFKWKLGGNDP
+828 ASNTAYQWYLGGSDP
-842 YAMTIQTM
+842 YAMNIKNGSANKYVTIA
-850 DENVANYLHYVE
+850 DSNSDGEPDWAD
-862 VTNWVTGTI
+862 GTI
-871 SNPWP
+871 SW
-876 SSVPDS
+876 SDAVPNS
-882 KFIVK
+882 LFIIK
-887 LSPYTTATTNVYEVM
+887 SAGKANTSLYEVM
-902 AATGDGT
+902 AATGDGV
-909 DASETYYNIGRLD
+909 DASNTYYNIGRA
-922 NTTVK
+922 NSTTVK
-927 MVDNTSSAHGSLTL
+927 VYDKTYEHGWSQLTFQL
-941 RFRLFPTES
+941 S
-950 TTHNVTYHL
+950 ITTAKNVTYHL
-959 IDNEGVDLLQ
+959 IDKSGADLLQ
-969 TVARHTSEEAP
+969 IVERHTDEEEP
-980 DFPAQYRSPLVTNYH
+980 LFPTSYWSPLVEQ
-995 YYVLSNFTTNTV
+995 YYYYTTKGKAATV
-1007 SGVTHYT
+1007 SHINDATDQDA
-1014 LDGSPSE
+1014 DG
-1021 LTTIGDETDVYV
+1021 TVDIYV
-1033 LYNGTNDVSNQ
+1033 F
-1044 YDMQNKRITYLL
+1044 YDTSDSYDLINKKTMYLL

-1255 SPASYRESLTGEYNF
+1255 SPASYRESLTDEYNF

-1544 ERKDKVQK
+1544 ERKDKVQE

-1590 GSLIGTYENDPA
+1590 GSLIGTYKNDPA

-1611 VTCSWYDSRALDI
+1611 VTCSWYDNRALDI

-1796 ATSSGWT
+1796 ATLSGWT

-1815 DADMNTQSKALA
+1815 DADMNMQSKALA

-1874 ASSGQTTAGSTGND
+1874 ASSGLTTAGSTGND

-1949 WKFLKTPQSD
+1949 WKFLKTPQTD

-1966 LFNRNNPGSNNELPT
+1966 LFNRNNPGSDNELPT
-1981 SGKYFA
+1981 TGKYFA
-1987 LLSHTSDGFA
+1987 ILPHTSNGFA
-1997 LAEARTENA
+1997 LAEARTANA

-2013 LNGNGEMSAS
+2013 LNGNGEMDEDTPAS
-2023 NPATIAR
+2023 IAQ
-2030 ESGFLSTSCSFSGTN
+2030 ESGFLSTSCSFSDTN

-2114 DGGLQIVDAEYPTD
+2114 DGGLQIVVAEYPTD

-2150 PLVTEYKVPNERNAT
+2150 PLVTEYKVPNERVWPKADA
-2165 NTGQVERASTSND
+2165 GDVVERASSSND
-2178 ASIEINDD
+2178 ASIEINNE

-2209 KNQEISGTPAGKVW
+2209 GSLEISGTGGNVWTLAGD
-2223 RFAGND
+2223 D

-2280 TQKLTGFGSTLTT
+2280 TQKLTGYGSTLTT
-2293 GDAVPTKFIIF
+2293 TDDAVPTKFIIF

-2319 IGNTVNVYYPD
+2319 INSSENIPARDKNGNPTTI
-2330 KDHTI
+2330 TI
-2335 EIKGTT
+2335 EGTT

-2438 AGDGFVLSVDQN
+2438 AGAGFVLDVSDN

-2457 QKRDG
+2457 QKADG

-2537 DASGTGANKIS
+2537 DGSRTGANKVSIATS
-2548 SQGST
+2548 AET
-2553 DEEKEAAKAAAVT
+2553 AAT

-2591 HPVANSDGTQYY
+2591 HPVANSAGTQYY

-2636 FGLSED
+2636 FGLSEE
-2642 LVRPYY
+2642 LVKPYY

-2659 DEYNTENADKKAIVD
+2659 DEYNTDNAEKKAIVD
-2674 ALKAGKSLTSA
+2674 ALKAGKALTSA
-2685 QLMTAQSVVYNSDNI
+2685 QLMTAQSVVYNPANI

-2726 YTHKKELTGGEGN
+2726 YTHKKELTGGEN
-2739 TPIPMHFYERKGVNT
+2739 DTPIPMHFYERKGVNT

-2778 AYDPASIFYFYE
+2778 VYDPASIFYFYE
-2790 GDAETP
+2790 GSEDNP
-2796 MSRIQTQGLYL
+2796 MTKIQTQGLYL
-2807 KGVKGPVNVESP
+2807 KGVKGAVDIDTSTNPATLTNPS
-2819 DPSSD
+2819 DPNIED
-2824 LNNEATNERAA
+2824 TNERAA

-2915 HSGFNASIY
+2915 HSGFNASVY

-2936 FDVLVSGDKGKA
+2936 FDVLISGDKGKA
-2948 YTCVAADSPWPDT
+2948 YTCVAADSPWPIVPPAT
-2961 TTGDLHPKP
+2961 KGDLHPKP

-2992 LIASTDN
+2992 MIATTDN

-3024 LEQKLDGTNKVYTF
+3024 LEQKLDDTNIVYTF

-3044 NLTMDNETGDITGT
+3044 SLTMDNETGDITGT

-3111 MPDFQFVPV
+3111 MPEFQFVPV
-3120 VFDWEDEELQPDG
+3120 IFDDGEQPEDEELQPDG
-3133 SWMSEGDGCIY
+3133 SWMSSGDGCIY
-3144 DLQGRKVA
+3144 DLLGRKVA

-3157 EDGTWRERLA
+3157 TDGSWRERLS

-3173 NGKKFKK
+3173 NGRKFKM